1 MTYQFAFNSLTISLA
16 NWLSLEEVTMKRLRL
31 LLLFVVLLAL
41 APTTALAAT
50 VGAAT
55 LADPSSAT
63 TWLNW
68 GLENSTENVG
78 RIWTDKTVSAG
89 DIVLTGAGG
98 EKVIPKEKGSDFL
111 TAFSA
116 ISSTSNLRETATTPL
131 DIVLVLD
138 ASGSMDD
145 PMGRTDSTK
154 RIDALKA
161 AANSFIDEIAA
172 RNAGISK
179 ADQRHSVAVVKFSGD
194 KTDRVGNNTY
204 RDGGHTYNYSQ
215 AIQNLTVVD
224 ANGASNL
231 KDKVNAISPAGATRS
246 DYGLE
251 LAQSQLEGGR
261 AGARKVVVFFTD
273 GKPTKFSDFDSSV
286 ASNAITAAKAIKD
299 SGGTVYTIGIFDGA
313 NPTASVDSGRTSDE
327 NKFMQAVSNNYP
339 DATYT
344 SSWRGYTWS
353 FGTRAEGSDFYK
365 SATNADELKKVFDGI
380 SKEISDAAGYPTDVT
395 DGLEHASGYVTFTDQ
410 LGDYMQVDDFNCIVF
425 ANQVFKAKTKTT
437 SGNTDTYVFS
447 GTAGNVLYP
456 AGDLSSIVIEVR
468 RSGEGDVRT
477 GDHVTIKVPA
487 ALIPLRAFNVNADDN
502 TGSVSLTFPIRVFF
516 GSSLKPQAAALLAN
530 PDAQMAD
537 YMKTHR
543 DKSGNVFFLASAWSG
558 KANGD
563 AAATFT
569 PAEENS
575 YYYIT
580 RDTPIYED
588 EALTKPAEYP
598 LVKGKTYYYE
608 RTFWNISGTSAS
620 QASRIVSFDSSAVEN
635 IDDYIS
641 DTGDGHA
648 QLSQGTPR
656 MTYINELHNDKSSN
670 ATKTA
675 TSFINPKWSGNQ
687 VFVWL
692 GNNGKL
698 SLPEPGSLEVS
709 KTIVVPE
716 GFGAAVYANQDFD
729 FTVSIPEAKD
739 KSATATV
746 TDASGQV
753 QGDKNFSITFDAN
766 GTYTHKLKGGQKLTI
781 TGLSS
786 GWKYEVT
793 EASLSGWTGSSEGAS
808 GTIAAGEKSV
818 AAFTNTYG
826 ATGKLS
832 GGTSL
837 SGEKTIKGRAWTAQD
852 KFCFV
857 LTGIDGAPMPEGS
870 ENDKFA
876 LQLSQSEGTPEGQRV
891 GFSFGDITYTKPGT
905 YVYNIVEARAGDGYD
920 VSILPGMSVSQALY
934 RVTVTVTDEAHDGTL
949 KVESTMLRLKGD
961 TGATLAD
968 GAGVK
973 TDRAAFVNV
982 FDVDEAEWDLRG
994 TKYYEDRTG
1003 SRPLS
1008 SGMFQFELSPVTKG
1022 APMPANT
1029 DATTG
1034 KARANVD
1041 ATGRFAFEQ
1050 VTFDEN
1056 DVNPNGASKTYEY
1069 ELCEI
1074 NSGKAGM
1081 TYDATVWHI
1090 TVTVSLQDGDV
1101 VLDVQNTRE
1110 GQEAKPGETVSFSNS
1125 YEAES
1130 AEVERFIH
1138 GTKTLMGR
1146 DALDGEKFAFSLTQV
1161 SGPEDG
1167 CTGFS
1172 AMAEV
1177 ADAKDNVAED
1187 FDFGTATF
1195 TREGTYVFE
1204 VREVAPAKPAGGMDP
1219 DGHTCT
1225 VTVKV
1230 ADRGGKLVVQSTDYS
1245 DEGDV
1250 ASFINTYR
1258 PADADYAGITVSKTL
1273 VGRTMREGEF
1283 KFTITGED
1291 EQSQALLAQKAA
1303 PSDCAFANDGQ
1314 RASGEKNAMTKLSGL
1329 HFDRSDVGKTF
1340 HFAVAEVVPDPAER
1354 VPGVTYDQKVR
1365 HDVEISVADALN
1377 GTLAVT
1383 TTVDGK
1389 GGSEVA
1395 FVNSYEA
1402 EPGSLDTANLG
1413 LSKVLEGREW
1423 DANVDSFTF
1432 ELVPVTDGAPMPAGA
1447 VDGKATANVD
1457 ATDVSDG
1464 RASFDFGQISY
1475 AATGVYDY
1483 EVREVVPDQ
1492 TLRGVTYSTNVA
1504 CFRVT
1509 VTDSVAQGKLVATAR
1524 LTYGSE
1530 TFVNTYYA
1538 DLDYNALGGLTITKT
1553 LEGTSAPA
1561 GKFGFT
1567 ISTTGDDVLRI
1578 AGTYSSSKIADGG
1591 TVTVAATSGEIVFT
1605 QNDAGKTW
1613 KYEVSEDDP
1622 GKGYTCKCS
1631 KWNVSVSVA
1640 NDVENGRLLVTTT
1653 VSGEGGTRSW
1663 TYASG
1668 GEPAAPGATVAFVN
1682 RYAAMGSTADIV
1694 CTKELA
1700 GRLMKDGEF
1709 SFELVDL
1716 ATDKVVATATNKDGK
1731 VDFGRLSYTA
1741 PGTYTYTAR
1750 EVTDGLK
1757 KEGVT
1762 PVRGSF
1768 TITVTVTD
1776 EAHDGTL
1783 DCKVD
1788 SEGGLAFENSYGTG
1802 DAEIEVSG
1810 TKVLEGRDLREG
1822 EFNFTIKGEDG
1833 APMPERTEVTNAHG
1847 GFSFGKITFTLDNVF
1862 GGVVIQDAD
1871 GEAGQ
1876 SGEVPSD
1883 EKPVADS
1890 ESEAGPRV
1898 EAPSSA
1904 TGEKDA
1910 ELEPA
1915 APETEPV
1922 SDPSDSPAPAE
1933 EPQQDELLAQDEVP
1947 DLGTPVVEEV
1957 SAPDA
1962 EAASTPDATDV
1973 ATVNAAR
1980 WQTVRRNLFH
1990 IASEVVEPL
1999 AGTSRQRT
2007 FHYVVTETG
2016 SATGVTNDRR
2026 STRDIYITVTD
2037 DGHGKLTAEFT
2048 DADGASLTAGQPDL
2062 TFTNVYKPVP
2072 MTSRVT
2078 DQLSVSKV
2086 LTGRSMVAGEFHFE
2100 MLEGSRVVATGTNA
2114 ADGTVT
2120 LSTVTY
2126 DAPGTHSY
2134 EIREVNAGK
2143 TIDGVRYSGTTYHVN
2158 TTVSDTGNG
2167 ALAVTH
2173 ELVEEGPATFTN
2185 AYETTPA
2192 DVTITAHKELL
2203 GATLTDGQFAFQLT
2217 GMGSDLRATNDAQG
2231 NVAFPH
2237 LLLTEPGTYTYELRE
2252 LNDGQEGV
2260 TYDER
2265 VYVVTV
2271 TVTDDGLGH
2280 LSAEVSMDAADGALA
2295 FTNTYTPPVTPE
2307 EPPAPKPPT
2316 KPDPA
2321 PAPKPARPSRPLP
2334 KAGDVTS
2341 DAIVVTLV
2349 AVAVALL
2356 AGTLAMRRRR

>member
-1 MTYQFAFNSLTISLA
+1 
-16 NWLSLEEVTMKRLRL
+16 MKRLRL

-41 APTTALAAT
+41 APTTVLAAT
-50 VGAAT
+50 VGATT
-55 LADPSSAT
+55 LADPSSAS
-63 TWLNW
+63 TWRNW

-98 EKVIPKEKGSDFL
+98 DKIIPKEKDSDFL

-145 PMGRTDSTK
+145 PMGNNDSTK

-194 KTDRVGNNTY
+194 KTGLVGNDTY
-204 RDGGHTYNYSQ
+204 RDGRHTYNYSQ
-215 AIQNLTVVD
+215 AVQNLTVVD
-224 ANGASNL
+224 AAGASNL
-231 KDKVNAISPAGATRS
+231 KAKVNAISPAGATRS
-246 DYGLE
+246 DHGLE
-251 LAQSQLEGGR
+251 LAQSQLEHGR

-273 GKPTKFSDFDSSV
+273 GKPTSYSDFDDGV
-286 ASNAITAAKAIKD
+286 ASSAIATAKAIKD
-299 SGGTVYTIGIFDGA
+299 AGGTVYTIGIFSGA
-313 NPTASVDSGRTSDE
+313 NATADPTNNITSSE
-327 NKFMQAVSNNYP
+327 NKFMQAVSSNYP
-339 DATYT
+339 NATYA
-344 SSWRGYTWS
+344 SSWGGYSWNL
-353 FGTRAEGSDFYK
+353 GTRVDGAAFYK
-365 SATNADELKKVFDGI
+365 TATNADELKAIFNDI
-380 SKEISDAAGYPTDVT
+380 SKEISDASGYPTDVT

-410 LGDYMQVDDFNCIVF
+410 LGDYMKVDDFNHIVF
-425 ANQVFKAKTKTT
+425 ANQVFDAHTKTT
-437 SGNTDTYVFS
+437 SGNVDTYLFEGSVPS
-447 GTAGNVLYP
+447 TIYPNGNLNT
-456 AGDLSSIVIEVR
+456 IIIQVR
-468 RSGEGDVRT
+468 RAAKDDLRT
-477 GDHVTIKVPA
+477 GDNVTVKIPA
-487 ALIPLRAFNVNADDN
+487 ALIPLRAFEVNADNN
-502 TGSVSLTFPIRVFF
+502 TGSVTLTFPIRVFF
-516 GSSLKPQAAALLAN
+516 GSSLKDGVTDLLAN
-530 PDAQMAD
+530 PDAQMTD
-537 YMKTHR
+537 YIAGHTDTDGK
-543 DKSGNVFFLASAWSG
+543 VYFLANAWSG
-558 KANGD
+558 ELDGNTTAS
-563 AAATFT
+563 FT
-569 PAEENS
+569 PARENS

-588 EALTKPAEYP
+588 KALTQPAAYP

-635 IDDYIS
+635 IDGYIS

-648 QLSQGTPR
+648 QFSQGTPR
-656 MTYINELHNDKSSN
+656 MTYINELQDDKDSND
-670 ATKTA
+670 TGTA

-716 GFGAAVYANQDFD
+716 GFDAAVYAGQDFD

-739 KSATATV
+739 KTVTGTV

-753 QGDKNFSITFDAN
+753 QGDANFSIAFDDN

-786 GWKYEVT
+786 GWKYEVA
-793 EASLSGWTGSSEGAS
+793 EASLSGWTASPKGAS
-808 GTIAAGEKSV
+808 ATIAAGEKSV

-837 SGEKTIKGRAWTAQD
+837 SGEKTLTGRDWTAQD

-891 GFSFGDITYTKPGT
+891 GFNFGDITYTKPGT

-949 KVESTMLRLKGD
+949 KVESTMLRLKDD

-994 TKYYEDRTG
+994 TKHYEDRTG

-1008 SGMFQFELSPVTKG
+1008 SGMFEFELTAKTDG
-1022 APMPANT
+1022 APMPAN
-1029 DATTG
+1029 AQGG
-1034 KARANVD
+1034 KAVASVD
-1041 ATGRFAFEQ
+1041 ATGRFAFGQ
-1050 VTFDEN
+1050 VKFDEN
-1056 DVNPNGASKTYEY
+1056 DVNPHGAPKTYEY
-1069 ELCEI
+1069 ELREI
-1074 NSGKAGM
+1074 NSGEAGM

-1090 TVTVSLQDGDV
+1090 SVTVSLDETGTV
-1101 VLDVQNTRE
+1101 VLNVTNRRALAD
-1110 GQEAKPGETVSFSNS
+1110 GALGEAELITFDNS

-1130 AEVERFIH
+1130 AVVNGFIH

-1146 DALDGEKFAFSLTQV
+1146 DSLDGEKFTFSLTQA

-1172 AMAEV
+1172 PEV
-1177 ADAKDNVAED
+1177 EVGDLADSEAKS

-1195 TREGTYVFE
+1195 TRAGTYVFG
-1204 VREVAPAKPAGGMDP
+1204 VREVAPDQPAGGMTY
-1219 DGHTCT
+1219 DGRTYT

-1230 ADRGGKLVVQSTDYS
+1230 ADEGGKLVVQSTTYS
-1245 DEGDV
+1245 DEAARDV
-1250 ASFINTYR
+1250 EAATFINTYR

-1273 VGRTMREGEF
+1273 IGRTMREGEF
-1283 KFTITGED
+1283 NFTITGED
-1291 EQSQALLAQKAA
+1291 EVSEALLAQKAA
-1303 PSDCAFANDGQ
+1303 PSDREFVNDGQ

-1329 HFDRSDVGKTF
+1329 HFDRTDVGKTF
-1340 HFAVAEVVPDPAER
+1340 HFAVAEFVPDDSR
-1354 VPGVTYDQKVR
+1354 GVKYDQTV
-1365 HDVEISVADALN
+1365 HHVEISVADALN

-1402 EPGSLDTANLG
+1402 TPGSLDTANLR

-1464 RASFDFGQISY
+1464 RASFDFEQISY

-1483 EVREVVPDQ
+1483 EVREVAPAQ
-1492 TLRGVTYSTNVA
+1492 PAGGMTYSTNVA
-1504 CFRVT
+1504 RFRVT

-1524 LTYGSE
+1524 LTDGST

-1567 ISTTGDDVLRI
+1567 ISTTGNDVLGI
-1578 AGTYSSSKIADGG
+1578 AGTYSSSEIADGG
-1591 TVTVAATSGEIVFT
+1591 TVTVAATSGEIIFT

-1613 KYEVSEDDP
+1613 KYEVTEAPLDA
-1622 GKGYTCKCS
+1622 GYSCDCS
-1631 KWNVSVSVA
+1631 KWDVSVSVA
-1640 NDVENGRLLVTTT
+1640 NDVEKGRLLVTTD

-1663 TYASG
+1663 TYASD

-1682 RYAAMGSTADIV
+1682 RYAATGSTTDIV
-1694 CTKELA
+1694 GTKELA
-1700 GRLMKDGEF
+1700 GRLMNDGEF

-1716 ATDKVVATATNKDGK
+1716 ATGKVVATATNRDGE
-1731 VDFGRLSYTA
+1731 VNFGSLSYTA
-1741 PGTYTYTAR
+1741 PGTYTYAAR
-1750 EVTDGLK
+1750 EVTDGLEK
-1757 KEGVT
+1757 LGVT
-1762 PVRGSF
+1762 PVSSGF
-1768 TITVTVTD
+1768 TVTVKVTD
-1776 EAHDGTL
+1776 HGDGTL
-1783 DCKVD
+1783 VCNVTYPPK
-1788 SEGGLAFENSYGTG
+1788 GGLAFVNSYGTG

-1810 TKVLEGRDLREG
+1810 TKVLEGRDLRDG
-1822 EFNFTIKGEDG
+1822 EFGFTITGEAG

-1883 EKPVADS
+1883 EEPVADS

-1898 EAPSSA
+1898 EALSSE

-1933 EPQQDELLAQDEVP
+1933 EPQQDELFAQDEVA

-1957 SAPDA
+1957 SVPDA
-1962 EAASTPDATDV
+1962 EAASAPDATDV
-1973 ATVNAAR
+1973 ATVNPAR
-1980 WQTVRRNLFH
+1980 WQTFRRNLFH

-2016 SATGVTNDRR
+2016 SATGVTNDLRN
-2026 STRDIYITVTD
+2026 TRDIYITVTD
-2037 DGHGKLTAEFT
+2037 DGHGKLTAGFT
-2048 DADGASLTAGQPDL
+2048 DADGAPLTTGQPDL
-2062 TFTNVYKPVP
+2062 TFTNVYKPAP
-2072 MTSRVT
+2072 TPSSVT
-2078 DQLSVSKV
+2078 GQVTITKD
-2086 LTGRSMVAGEFHFE
+2086 LTGRGMVGGEFSFE

-2114 ADGTVT
+2114 ADGTVA
-2120 LSTVTY
+2120 LSPITY

-2134 EIREVNAGK
+2134 EIREVNGGK

-2167 ALAVTH
+2167 AFAVKH
-2173 ELVEEGPATFTN
+2173 ELVEEGPASFTN

-2217 GMGSDLRATNDAQG
+2217 GMGSDLRATNDARG

-2237 LLLTEPGTYTYELRE
+2237 LLFTEPGTYTYELRE

-2280 LSAEVSMDAADGALA
+2280 LSAEVSMDAADGALT
-2295 FTNTYTPPVTPE
+2295 FTNTYTPPTVPE
-2307 EPPAPKPPT
+2307 EPKEPEGPKAPEQPRVPSKPASPKPT
-2316 KPDPA
+2316 RA
-2321 PAPKPARPSRPLP
+2321 IP
-2334 KAGDVTS
+2334 KAGDVLFDSAAAATL
-2341 DAIVVTLV
+2341 ALGAVV
-2349 AVAVALL
+2349 LL
-2356 AGTLAMRRRR
+2356 AGVLVIRRRR

>member
-1 MTYQFAFNSLTISLA
+1 MTYQFAFNSLTISLV

-50 VGAAT
+50 VGATT

-68 GLENSTENVG
+68 GLENSTQNVG
-78 RIWTDKTVSAG
+78 RIWTDKTVSAE

-98 EKVIPKEKGSDFL
+98 DKIISKNKDSDFL

-116 ISSTSNLRETATTPL
+116 ISSTSNLRETATEPL

-215 AIQNLTVVD
+215 AMQNLTVVD

-231 KDKVNAISPAGATRS
+231 KAEVNAISPAGATRS

-327 NKFMQAVSNNYP
+327 NKFMQAASNNYP

-468 RSGEGDVRT
+468 RSGEGDVRA
-477 GDHVTIKVPA
+477 GDHVTVKIPA

-558 KANGD
+558 KAKGD

-588 EALTKPAEYP
+588 KALTQPAAYP

-620 QASRIVSFDSSAVEN
+620 QGSRIVSFDSSAVEN
-635 IDDYIS
+635 IDGYIS

-656 MTYINELHNDKSSN
+656 MTYINELHDDKDSND
-670 ATKTA
+670 TGTA
-675 TSFINPKWSGNQ
+675 KSFINPKWSGNQ

-716 GFGAAVYANQDFD
+716 GFDAAVYASQDFD

-739 KSATATV
+739 KTVTGTV
-746 TDASGQV
+746 TDASGRV
-753 QGDKNFSITFDAN
+753 TGDANFSIAFDAN

-781 TGLSS
+781 TGLSA

-793 EASLSGWTGSSEGAS
+793 EARRSGWTVSSEGAS
-808 GTIAAGEKSV
+808 GSIAAGKKSV

-826 ATGKLS
+826 ATGTLS

-837 SGEKTIKGRAWTAQD
+837 NGKKTLSGRAWTAQD

-857 LTGIDGAPMPEGS
+857 LTGIDGAPMPEGVS
-870 ENDKFA
+870 DGKA
-876 LQLSQSEGTPEGQRV
+876 ILQMTQSEGTPDNAAV
-891 GFSFGDITYTKPGT
+891 PFHFGNITYTKPGT

-949 KVESTMLRLKGD
+949 VVTSTMLRLKD
-961 TGATLAD
+961 DSGATLAD

-973 TDRAAFVNV
+973 ADCASFTNV

-994 TKYYEDRTG
+994 TKHYEDKTG
-1003 SRPLS
+1003 SRPLF
-1008 SGMFQFELSPVTKG
+1008 SGMFQFELAAVTDG
-1022 APMPANT
+1022 APMPAGAV
-1029 DATTG
+1029 DG
-1034 KARANVD
+1034 KATANVD
-1041 ATGRFAFEQ
+1041 ATGRFAFGQ
-1050 VTFDEN
+1050 VTFGKSH
-1056 DVNPNGASKTYEY
+1056 VNPDGTRKAYKY
-1069 ELCEI
+1069 ELREV
-1074 NSGKAGM
+1074 NGGTAGV

-1125 YEAES
+1125 YKAES
-1130 AEVERFIH
+1130 AVVNDFIH
-1138 GTKTLMGR
+1138 GTKTLKGR
-1146 DALDGEKFAFSLTQV
+1146 DSLDGEKFTFSLTQT
-1161 SGPEDG
+1161 SGPEGG
-1167 CTGFS
+1167 CAGFS
-1172 AMAEV
+1172 PEV
-1177 ADAKDNVAED
+1177 EVGDLEDSEAKSFN
-1187 FDFGTATF
+1187 FGTATF
-1195 TREGTYVFE
+1195 TKAGTYVFE
-1204 VREVAPAKPAGGMDP
+1204 VREVAPDQPAGGMTY
-1219 DGHTCT
+1219 DGHVYT
-1225 VTVKV
+1225 VTVKI
-1230 ADRGGKLVVQSTDYS
+1230 ADQDGQLYVQSTTYS
-1245 DEGDV
+1245 DEAARDV
-1250 ASFINTYR
+1250 KAATFINTYR

-1283 KFTITGED
+1283 SFTITGED
-1291 EQSQALLAQKAA
+1291 EVSEALLAA
-1303 PSDCAFANDGQ
+1303 SDREFSNDGQ
-1314 RASGEKNAMTKLSGL
+1314 RASGEKNAMTKLNGIV
-1329 HFDRSDVGKTF
+1329 FNRTNVGTYRFK
-1340 HFAVAEVVPDPAER
+1340 VAEVEPTVDAKL
-1354 VPGVTYDQKVR
+1354 PGVNYDPKVY
-1365 HDVEISVADALN
+1365 HVEISVADALN
-1377 GTLAVT
+1377 GKLAVT
-1383 TTVDGK
+1383 TTVDGAP
-1389 GGSEVA
+1389 GNEVA
-1395 FVNSYEA
+1395 FQNTYQATPDSFA
-1402 EPGSLDTANLG
+1402 TANFG
-1413 LSKVLEGREW
+1413 LAKVLEGRDW
-1423 DANVDSFTF
+1423 ASTDAFTF
-1432 ELVPVTDGAPMPAGA
+1432 ELVGLSGAPMPANSQ
-1447 VDGKATANVD
+1447 VTVKAAD
-1457 ATDVSDG
+1457 ASSSRVP
-1464 RASFDFGQISY
+1464 FDFGEIIY
-1475 AATGVYDY
+1475 TAAGTYDY
-1483 EVREVVPDQ
+1483 EVREVNVGQ
-1492 TLRGVTYSTNVA
+1492 TLPGVTYSTNVA
-1504 CFRVT
+1504 RFRVT
-1509 VTDSVAQGKLVATAR
+1509 VTDSVTQGKLVATAR
-1524 LTYGSE
+1524 LTDGS
-1530 TFVNTYYA
+1530 TAFVNRYSA
-1538 DLDYNALGGLTITKT
+1538 ELDYNAMGGLSVTKT
-1553 LEGTSAPA
+1553 LKGTSAPA

-1567 ISTTGDDVLRI
+1567 ISTTGDDVLGI
-1578 AGTYSSSKIADGG
+1578 AGTYSSSEIGDGG
-1591 TVTVAATSGEIVFT
+1591 TVTVAATSGEIIFT

-1622 GKGYTCKCS
+1622 GKGFTCKCS

-1682 RYAAMGSTADIV
+1682 RYAATGTTAEIV
-1694 CTKELA
+1694 GTKTLN
-1700 GRLMKDGEF
+1700 GRLMSAREF
-1709 SFELVDL
+1709 EFQLVDE
-1716 ATDKVVATATNKDGK
+1716 AGNVVATACNDE
-1731 VDFGRLSYTA
+1731 FGSVNFGCLSYTT
-1741 PGTYTYTAR
+1741 PGTYTYTAC

-1757 KEGVT
+1757 KLGVT
-1762 PVRGSF
+1762 PVSSRF
-1768 TITVTVTD
+1768 TITVKVTD

-1783 DCKVD
+1783 KCDVGYP
-1788 SEGGLAFENSYGTG
+1788 EGGLAFENSYGTG
-1802 DAEIEVSG
+1802 NAEIEVSG
-1810 TKVLEGRDLREG
+1810 TKVLEGRGLRDG
-1822 EFNFTIKGEDG
+1822 EFGFTITAKTDG
-1833 APMPERTEVTNAHG
+1833 APMPERTEVTNANG

-1883 EKPVADS
+1883 EEPAANS
-1890 ESEAGPRV
+1890 EVGPRV
-1898 EAPSSA
+1898 EAPSSE

-1910 ELEPA
+1910 ELELA

-1933 EPQQDELLAQDEVP
+1933 EPQQDELLAQDEVA

-2007 FHYVVTETG
+2007 FHYVVTEETR
-2016 SATGVTNDRR
+2016 SPAGVTNDLR

-2048 DADGASLTAGQPDL
+2048 DANGASLTAGQPDL
-2062 TFTNVYKPVP
+2062 TFTNVYKPAP
-2072 MTSRVT
+2072 TPSRVT
-2078 DQLSVSKV
+2078 DQVSVSKV
-2086 LTGRSMVAGEFHFE
+2086 LTGRSMVAGEFCFE
-2100 MLEGSRVVATGTNA
+2100 MLEDGKVVATGTNA
-2114 ADGTVT
+2114 ADGTVA
-2120 LSTVTY
+2120 LSPITY
-2126 DAPGTHSY
+2126 DVPGTHSY

-2158 TTVSDTGNG
+2158 TTVSDTGDG
-2167 ALAVTH
+2167 ALAVRH
-2173 ELVEEGPATFTN
+2173 ELVEEGSATFTN

-2280 LSAEVSMDAADGALA
+2280 LSAEVSMDAADGALT

-2349 AVAVALL
+2349 AVAVALM

>member
-1 MTYQFAFNSLTISLA
+1 
-16 NWLSLEEVTMKRLRL
+16 MKRLRL

-50 VGAAT
+50 VGATT
-55 LADPSSAT
+55 LADPSSAS
-63 TWLNW
+63 TWRNW
-68 GLENSTENVG
+68 GLENSTQNVG
-78 RIWTDKTVSAG
+78 RIWTDKTVSAE

-116 ISSTSNLRETATTPL
+116 ISSTSNLRETATEPL

-172 RNAGISK
+172 RNAGISE

-194 KTDRVGNNTY
+194 KTARVGNDTY
-204 RDGGHTYNYSQ
+204 RDGGYTYNYSQ
-215 AIQNLTVVD
+215 VIQGLTVVD
-224 ANGASNL
+224 TNGASNL
-231 KDKVNAISPAGATRS
+231 KAKVNAISPAGATRS

-273 GKPTKFSDFDSSV
+273 GKPTKLSDFDSSV

-327 NKFMQAVSNNYP
+327 NKFMQAASNNYP

-344 SSWRGYTWS
+344 SSWRDYTWS

-502 TGSVSLTFPIRVFF
+502 TGSVSLTFPIRIFF

-530 PDAQMAD
+530 PDAQMDD

-543 DKSGNVFFLASAWSG
+543 DKSGNVFFLANAWSG

-620 QASRIVSFDSSAVEN
+620 QASRIVSFDSSVVES
-635 IDDYIS
+635 IDGYIS

-648 QLSQGTPR
+648 QFSQGTPR

-716 GFGAAVYANQDFD
+716 GFDAAVYANQDFD
-729 FTVSIPEAKD
+729 FTVSIPEAKG
-739 KSATATV
+739 KTVTGTV
-746 TDASGQV
+746 TDASGRV
-753 QGDKNFSITFDAN
+753 TGDANFSIAFDAN

-781 TGLSS
+781 TGLSA

-793 EASLSGWTGSSEGAS
+793 EARRSGWTVSSEGAS
-808 GTIAAGEKSV
+808 GSIAAGKKSV

-826 ATGKLS
+826 ATGTLS

-837 SGEKTIKGRAWTAQD
+837 NGEKTLSGRAWTAQD

-857 LTGIDGAPMPEGS
+857 LTGIDGAPMPEGVS
-870 ENDKFA
+870 DGKA
-876 LQLSQSEGTPEGQRV
+876 ILQMTQSEGTPDNAAV
-891 GFSFGDITYTKPGT
+891 PFHFGNITYTKPGT

-934 RVTVTVTDEAHDGTL
+934 RVTVTVKDENHGGTL
-949 KVESTMLRLKGD
+949 KVESTMLRLKD
-961 TGATLAD
+961 DAGATLAD

-973 TDRAAFVNV
+973 TDRAAFTNV
-982 FDVDEAEWDLRG
+982 FDVKEAEWDLRG
-994 TKYYEDRTG
+994 TKNYEDKTG
-1003 SRPLS
+1003 SHPLS
-1008 SGMFQFELSPVTKG
+1008 SGMFQFELTAKTEG

-1029 DATTG
+1029 VGG
-1034 KARANVD
+1034 KATANVD

-1056 DVNPNGASKTYEY
+1056 DVNADKTPKSYEY
-1069 ELCEI
+1069 ELREV
-1074 NSGKAGM
+1074 NSGVNGM
-1081 TYDATVWHI
+1081 TYDGTVWHI
-1090 TVTVSLQDGDV
+1090 TVTASLNEAGEV
-1101 VLDVQNTRE
+1101 VFSVQNTRE
-1110 GQEAKPGETVSFSNS
+1110 GQTAVPGETISFSNT
-1125 YEAES
+1125 YEATPATVQS
-1130 AEVERFIH
+1130 FIC
-1138 GTKTLMGR
+1138 GTKTLKSR
-1146 DALDGEKFAFSLTQV
+1146 DSLDGEKFAFSLTQT
-1161 SGPEDG
+1161 SGPEGG
-1167 CTGFS
+1167 CAGFS
-1172 AMAEV
+1172 PEV
-1177 ADAKDNVAED
+1177 EVGDLADSEAKSFN
-1187 FDFGTATF
+1187 FGTATF
-1195 TREGTYVFE
+1195 TKAGTYVFE
-1204 VREVAPAKPAGGMDP
+1204 VREVAPDQPAGGMTY
-1219 DGHTCT
+1219 DGHVYA
-1225 VTVKV
+1225 VTVKI
-1230 ADRGGKLVVQSTDYS
+1230 ADQGGQLYVQSTTYS
-1245 DEGDV
+1245 DEAARDV
-1250 ASFINTYR
+1250 NAATFINTYR

-1273 VGRTMREGEF
+1273 IGRTMREGEF
-1283 KFTITGED
+1283 NFTIKGED
-1291 EQSQALLAQKAA
+1291 EQSQALLAS
-1303 PSDCAFANDGQ
+1303 SDRAFANDGQ

-1329 HFDRSDVGKTF
+1329 HFDRSDVGTYRFK
-1340 HFAVAEVVPDPAER
+1340 VAEVVPTVDAKL
-1354 VPGVTYDQKVR
+1354 PGVTYDA
-1365 HDVEISVADALN
+1365 VEHEVIITVEDALD
-1377 GTLAVT
+1377 GTLRVT
-1383 TTVDGK
+1383 TTVDDAPGN
-1389 GGSEVA
+1389 EVA
-1395 FVNSYEA
+1395 FQNTYQA
-1402 EPGSLDTANLG
+1402 TPGSFDTANFG
-1413 LSKVLEGREW
+1413 LAKVLEGRDW
-1423 DANVDSFTF
+1423 ASTDAFTF
-1432 ELVPVTDGAPMPAGA
+1432 KLVGLSGAPMPANSQ
-1447 VDGKATANVD
+1447 VIVKAAD
-1457 ATDVSDG
+1457 ASSG
-1464 RASFDFGQISY
+1464 RTPFDFGQISY
-1475 AATGVYDY
+1475 AAAGTYEY
-1483 EVREVVPDQ
+1483 EVCEVNAGQ
-1492 TLRGVTYSTNVA
+1492 TVNGVDYTTNVA
-1504 CFRVT
+1504 RFRVT

-1524 LTYGSE
+1524 LVSGSSA
-1530 TFVNTYYA
+1530 FVNRYSA
-1538 DLDYNALGGLTITKT
+1538 ELDYNAMGGLSVTKT

-1567 ISTTGDDVLRI
+1567 ISTTGDDVLGI
-1578 AGTYSSSKIADGG
+1578 AGTYSSSEIADGG
-1591 TVTVAATSGEIVFT
+1591 TVTVAATSGEIIFT

-1613 KYEVSEDDP
+1613 NYTVTEKDPDP
-1622 GKGYTCKCS
+1622 GYSCDCS
-1631 KWNVSVSVA
+1631 TWNVSVSVA

-1668 GEPAAPGATVAFVN
+1668 GEAVADAARVEFVN
-1682 RYAAMGSTADIV
+1682 RYAATGTTAEIV
-1694 CTKELA
+1694 GTKTLN
-1700 GRLMKDGEF
+1700 GRLMSAREF
-1709 SFELVDL
+1709 EFQLVDE
-1716 ATDKVVATATNKDGK
+1716 AGDVVATARNDESGS
-1731 VDFGRLSYTA
+1731 VNFGRLSYTA
-1741 PGTYTYTAR
+1741 PGKYTYTAR

-1757 KEGVT
+1757 VEGVT
-1762 PVRGSF
+1762 PMRGSF
-1768 TITVTVTD
+1768 TITVNVTD
-1776 EAHDGTL
+1776 HGDGTL
-1783 DCKVD
+1783 DCDVIYPPK
-1788 SEGGLAFENSYGTG
+1788 GGLAFENSYGTG

-1810 TKVLEGRDLREG
+1810 TKVLEGRDLRDG
-1822 EFNFTIKGEDG
+1822 EFGFTITAKTDG
-1833 APMPERTEVTNAHG
+1833 APMPERTEVTNANG

-1883 EKPVADS
+1883 EKPMADS

-1898 EAPSSA
+1898 EAPSCA

-1933 EPQQDELLAQDEVP
+1933 EPQQDELLAQDEIA

-2016 SATGVTNDRR
+2016 SATGVTNDLRN
-2026 STRDIYITVTD
+2026 TRDIYITVTD
-2037 DGHGKLTAEFT
+2037 DGRGKLTAEFT

-2062 TFTNVYKPVP
+2062 TFTNVYKPAP

-2100 MLEGSRVVATGTNA
+2100 MLEDGKVVATGTNA

-2120 LSTVTY
+2120 LSPITY
-2126 DAPGTHSY
+2126 DVPGTHSY

-2158 TTVSDTGNG
+2158 TTVSDTGDG
-2167 ALAVTH
+2167 ALAVKH

-2265 VYVVTV
+2265 VFALTV
-2271 TVTDDGLGH
+2271 TVVDDGFGH
-2280 LSAEVSMDAADGALA
+2280 LSATVTTDAPEGPLA
-2295 FTNTYTPPVTPE
+2295 FENTYTPPTVPE
-2307 EPPAPKPPT
+2307 EPAKPTTPSTPT
-2316 KPDPA
+2316 KFVPKTGDPVESA
-2321 PAPKPARPSRPLP
+2321 P
-2334 KAGDVTS
+2334 
-2341 DAIVVTLV
+2341 IVVGAALGV
-2349 AVAVALL
+2349 AVLGIALVVSKR
-2356 AGTLAMRRRR
+2356 GNRG

>member
-1 MTYQFAFNSLTISLA
+1 MCFS
-16 NWLSLEEVTMKRLRL
+16 
-31 LLLFVVLLAL
+31 
-41 APTTALAAT
+41 
-50 VGAAT
+50 
-55 LADPSSAT
+55 
-63 TWLNW
+63 
-68 GLENSTENVG
+68 
-78 RIWTDKTVSAG
+78 
-89 DIVLTGAGG
+89 
-98 EKVIPKEKGSDFL
+98 KVIPKEKGSDFL

-116 ISSTSNLRETATTPL
+116 ISSTSNLRETATEPL

-172 RNAGISK
+172 RNAGISE

-194 KTDRVGNNTY
+194 KTARVGNDTY
-204 RDGGHTYNYSQ
+204 RNGRYIYNYSQ
-215 AIQNLTVVD
+215 VMQGLTVVD
-224 ANGASNL
+224 TNGASNL
-231 KDKVNAISPAGATRS
+231 KAKVNAISPAGATRS

-261 AGARKVVVFFTD
+261 VGARKVVVFFTD
-273 GKPTKFSDFDSSV
+273 GKPTKLSDFDSSV

-344 SSWRGYTWS
+344 SSWRDYTWS

-588 EALTKPAEYP
+588 EALTQPAAYP

-620 QASRIVSFDSSAVEN
+620 QGSHIVSFDSSAVES
-635 IDDYIS
+635 IDGYIS

-716 GFGAAVYANQDFD
+716 GFDAAVYANQDFD

-739 KSATATV
+739 KTVTGTV
-746 TDASGQV
+746 TDASGRV
-753 QGDKNFSITFDAN
+753 TGDANFSIAFDAN

-781 TGLSS
+781 TGLSA

-793 EASLSGWTGSSEGAS
+793 EARCSGWTVSSEGAS
-808 GTIAAGEKSV
+808 GSIAAGKKSV

-826 ATGKLS
+826 ATGTLS

-837 SGEKTIKGRAWTAQD
+837 NGEKTLSGRAWTAQD

-857 LTGIDGAPMPEGS
+857 LTGIDGAPMPEGVS
-870 ENDKFA
+870 DGKA
-876 LQLSQSEGTPEGQRV
+876 ILQMTQSEGTPDNAAV
-891 GFSFGDITYTKPGT
+891 PFHFGNITYTKPGT

-934 RVTVTVTDEAHDGTL
+934 RVTVTVTDEAHDGTHGGTL
-949 KVESTMLRLKGD
+949 KVESTMLRLKDD

-973 TDRAAFVNV
+973 TDRAAFTNV
-982 FDVDEAEWDLRG
+982 FDVKEAEWDLRG
-994 TKYYEDRTG
+994 TKNYEDRTG

-1008 SGMFQFELSPVTKG
+1008 SGMFEFELTAKTDG
-1022 APMPANT
+1022 APMPAN
-1029 DATTG
+1029 AQGG
-1034 KARANVD
+1034 KAVASVD
-1041 ATGRFAFEQ
+1041 ATGRFAFGQ
-1050 VTFDEN
+1050 VKFDEN
-1056 DVNPNGASKTYEY
+1056 DVNPHGAPKTYEY
-1069 ELCEI
+1069 ELREI
-1074 NSGKAGM
+1074 NSGEAGM

-1090 TVTVSLQDGDV
+1090 SVTVSLDETGTV
-1101 VLDVQNTRE
+1101 VLNVTNRRALAD
-1110 GQEAKPGETVSFSNS
+1110 GALGEAELITFDNS

-1130 AEVERFIH
+1130 AVVKGFIH
-1138 GTKTLMGR
+1138 GTKTLKGR
-1146 DALDGEKFAFSLTQV
+1146 DSLDGEKFTFSLTQA
-1161 SGPEDG
+1161 SGPEGG

-1172 AMAEV
+1172 PEV
-1177 ADAKDNVAED
+1177 EVGDLADSEAKS

-1195 TREGTYVFE
+1195 TKAGTYVFE
-1204 VREVAPAKPAGGMDP
+1204 VREVAPAKPAGGMYY
-1219 DGHTCT
+1219 DGRTYT

-1230 ADRGGKLVVQSTDYS
+1230 ADQGGKLVVQSTTYF
-1245 DEGDV
+1245 DEAARDV
-1250 ASFINTYR
+1250 EAATFINSYR

-1273 VGRTMREGEF
+1273 IGRTMSEGEF

-1291 EQSQALLAQKAA
+1291 EVSEALLAQKAA
-1303 PSDCAFANDGQ
+1303 PSDREFVNDGQ
-1314 RASGEKNAMTKLSGL
+1314 RASGEKDAMTKLSGL
-1329 HFDRSDVGKTF
+1329 HFDRSDVGTYRFK
-1340 HFAVAEVVPDPAER
+1340 VAEVIPTNSDKL
-1354 VPGVTYDQKVR
+1354 PGVTYDAAEHEVVITVK
-1365 HDVEISVADALN
+1365 DALN

-1383 TTVDGK
+1383 TTIDGDP
-1389 GGSEVA
+1389 GNEVA
-1395 FVNSYEA
+1395 FQNTYQA
-1402 EPGSLDTANLG
+1402 APGSFATANFG
-1413 LSKVLEGREW
+1413 LTKVLEGRDW
-1423 DANVDSFTF
+1423 ADGDAFTF
-1432 ELVPVTDGAPMPAGA
+1432 ELVGLSGAPMPTQTQVIVGA
-1447 VDGKATANVD
+1447 KD
-1457 ATDVSDG
+1457 AVSG
-1464 RASFDFGQISY
+1464 RASFDFGEITY
-1475 AATGVYDY
+1475 TTVGTYDY
-1483 EVREVVPDQ
+1483 EVHEVAPDQ
-1492 TLRGVTYSTNVA
+1492 PAGGMTYSTNVA

-1509 VTDSVAQGKLVATAR
+1509 VIDSVEQGELVATAR
-1524 LTYGSE
+1524 LTNGSA
-1530 TFVNTYYA
+1530 TFVNTYRSE
-1538 DLDYNALGGLTITKT
+1538 LNYNAMGGLSVTKT

-1561 GKFGFT
+1561 DKFGFT
-1567 ISTTGDDVLRI
+1567 ISTEGEDVLGI
-1578 AGTYSSSKIADGG
+1578 AGTYSSSEIADGG

-1613 KYEVSEDDP
+1613 NYTVTEKDPDP
-1622 GKGYTCKCS
+1622 GYSCDCS
-1631 KWNVSVSVA
+1631 TWNVSVSVA
-1640 NDVENGRLLVTTT
+1640 NDVKKGRLLVTTT
-1653 VSGEGGTRSW
+1653 VSGKGGTRSW
-1663 TYASG
+1663 TYASDD
-1668 GEPAAPGATVAFVN
+1668 EPAAPGATVAFVN
-1682 RYAAMGSTADIV
+1682 RYAATGFTADIV
-1694 CTKELA
+1694 GTKTLN
-1700 GRLMKDGEF
+1700 GRLMSNCEF
-1709 SFELVDL
+1709 EFQLVDE
-1716 ATDKVVATATNKDGK
+1716 AGDVVATAYNDESGS
-1731 VDFGRLSYTA
+1731 VNFGRLSYTA

-1757 KEGVT
+1757 KLGVT
-1762 PVRGSF
+1762 PVSSRF
-1768 TITVTVTD
+1768 TIKVRVID
-1776 EAHDGTL
+1776 HGDGTL
-1783 DCKVD
+1783 ICDVD
-1788 SEGGLAFENSYGTG
+1788 YPKGGLAFVNSYGTG

-1810 TKVLEGRDLREG
+1810 TKVLEGRNLRDG
-1822 EFNFTIKGEDG
+1822 EFGFTIKGEPG
-1833 APMPERTEVTNAHG
+1833 APMPERTEVTNANG
-1847 GFSFGKITFTLDNVF
+1847 GFSFGKIKFTLDNVF

-1883 EKPVADS
+1883 EEPMADS

-1898 EAPSSA
+1898 EAPSSE
-1904 TGEKDA
+1904 TGEKGA

-1933 EPQQDELLAQDEVP
+1933 EPQQDELLAQDEVA

-2007 FHYVVTETG
+2007 FHYVVTETETR
-2016 SATGVTNDRR
+2016 SDTGVTNDRR

-2048 DADGASLTAGQPDL
+2048 DANGASLTAGQPDL
-2062 TFTNVYKPVP
+2062 TFTNVYKPAP
-2072 MTSRVT
+2072 TPSRVT
-2078 DQLSVSKV
+2078 DQVSVSKV
-2086 LTGRSMVAGEFHFE
+2086 LTGRSMVAGEFCFE
-2100 MLEGSRVVATGTNA
+2100 MLEDGKVVATGTNA

-2120 LSTVTY
+2120 LSPITY
-2126 DAPGTHSY
+2126 DVPGTHSY

-2167 ALAVTH
+2167 KLAVTH

-2265 VYVVTV
+2265 VFALTV
-2271 TVTDDGLGH
+2271 TVVDDGLGH

-2341 DAIVVTLV
+2341 DAIVVTI
-2349 AVAVALL
+2349 VAVALL

>member
-1 MTYQFAFNSLTISLA
+1 MTYQFAFNSLTISLV

-31 LLLFVVLLAL
+31 MLLFVVLLAL

-50 VGAAT
+50 VGAT
-55 LADPSSAT
+55 RLADPSSAS
-63 TWLNW
+63 TWRNW
-68 GLENSTENVG
+68 GLENSTQNVG
-78 RIWTDKTVSAG
+78 RIWTDKTVSAE

-98 EKVIPKEKGSDFL
+98 DKIISKNKDSDFL

-116 ISSTSNLRETATTPL
+116 ISSTSNLRETATEPL

-194 KTDRVGNNTY
+194 KTARVGNDTY
-204 RDGGHTYNYSQ
+204 RNGRYTYNYSQ
-215 AIQNLTVVD
+215 VMQGLTVVD
-224 ANGASNL
+224 TNGASNL
-231 KDKVNAISPAGATRS
+231 KAKVNAISPAGATRS

-273 GKPTKFSDFDSSV
+273 GKPTKLSDFDSSV

-344 SSWRGYTWS
+344 SSWRDYTWS

-477 GDHVTIKVPA
+477 GDHVTIKIPA
-487 ALIPLRAFNVNADDN
+487 ALIPLRDFNVNADDN

-537 YMKTHR
+537 YMKTHS
-543 DKSGNVFFLASAWSG
+543 DKSGNVFFLANTWSG

-588 EALTKPAEYP
+588 KALTQPAAYP

-620 QASRIVSFDSSAVEN
+620 QDSHIVSFDSSAVEN
-635 IDDYIS
+635 IDGYIS

-648 QLSQGTPR
+648 QFSQGTPR

-675 TSFINPKWSGNQ
+675 KSFINPKWSGNQ

-698 SLPEPGSLEVS
+698 SLPVPGSLEVS

-716 GFGAAVYANQDFD
+716 GFNAAVYAGQDFD
-729 FTVSIPEAKD
+729 FTVSIPEAKG
-739 KSATATV
+739 KTVTGTV
-746 TDASGQV
+746 TDAAGQV
-753 QGDKNFSITFDAN
+753 QGDANFSIAFDDN

-793 EASLSGWTGSSEGAS
+793 EASLSGWTASPEGAS

-818 AAFTNTYG
+818 AAFSNTYG
-826 ATGKLS
+826 ATGTLS
-832 GGTSL
+832 GSTSL
-837 SGEKTIKGRAWTAQD
+837 SGEKTLTGRDWTAQD

-857 LTGIDGAPMPEGS
+857 LTGIDGAPMPKNSVDG
-870 ENDKFA
+870 KFV
-876 LQLSQSEGTPEGQRV
+876 LELTRPEGTPGSAAV
-891 GFSFGDITYTKPGT
+891 GFNFDDITYTKPGT

-949 KVESTMLRLKGD
+949 KVESTMLRLKDD

-968 GAGVK
+968 GAGVE
-973 TDRAAFVNV
+973 TNRAAFTNV
-982 FDVDEAEWDLRG
+982 FDVKEAEWDLRG
-994 TKYYEDRTG
+994 TKHYEDRTG

-1008 SGMFQFELSPVTKG
+1008 SGMFEFELTAKTDG
-1022 APMPANT
+1022 APMPAN
-1029 DATTG
+1029 AQGG
-1034 KARANVD
+1034 KAVASVD
-1041 ATGRFAFEQ
+1041 ATGRFAFGQ
-1050 VTFDEN
+1050 VKFDEN
-1056 DVNPNGASKTYEY
+1056 DVNPHGAPKTYEY
-1069 ELCEI
+1069 ELREI
-1074 NSGKAGM
+1074 NSGEAGM

-1090 TVTVSLQDGDV
+1090 SVTVSLDETGTV
-1101 VLDVQNTRE
+1101 VLNVTNRRALAD
-1110 GQEAKPGETVSFSNS
+1110 GALGEAELITFDNS

-1130 AEVERFIH
+1130 AVVKGFIH
-1138 GTKTLMGR
+1138 GTKTLKGR
-1146 DALDGEKFAFSLTQV
+1146 DSLDGEKFTFSLTQA
-1161 SGPEDG
+1161 SGPEGG

-1172 AMAEV
+1172 PEV
-1177 ADAKDNVAED
+1177 EVGDLADSEAKS

-1195 TREGTYVFE
+1195 TKAGTYVFE
-1204 VREVAPAKPAGGMDP
+1204 VREVAPAKPAGGMYY
-1219 DGHTCT
+1219 DGRTYT

-1230 ADRGGKLVVQSTDYS
+1230 ADQGGKLVVQSTTYF
-1245 DEGDV
+1245 DEAARDV
-1250 ASFINTYR
+1250 EAATFINSYR

-1273 VGRTMREGEF
+1273 IGRTMSEGEF

-1291 EQSQALLAQKAA
+1291 EVSEALLAQKAA
-1303 PSDCAFANDGQ
+1303 PSDREFVNDGQ
-1314 RASGEKNAMTKLSGL
+1314 RASGEKDAMTKLSGL
-1329 HFDRSDVGKTF
+1329 HFDRSDVGTYRFK
-1340 HFAVAEVVPDPAER
+1340 VAEVIPTNSDKL
-1354 VPGVTYDQKVR
+1354 PGVTYDAAEHEVVITVK
-1365 HDVEISVADALN
+1365 DALN

-1383 TTVDGK
+1383 TTIDGDP
-1389 GGSEVA
+1389 GNEVA
-1395 FVNSYEA
+1395 FQNTYQA
-1402 EPGSLDTANLG
+1402 APGSFATANFG
-1413 LSKVLEGREW
+1413 LTKVLEGRDW
-1423 DANVDSFTF
+1423 ADGDAFTF
-1432 ELVPVTDGAPMPAGA
+1432 ELVGLSGAPMPTQTQVIVGA
-1447 VDGKATANVD
+1447 KD
-1457 ATDVSDG
+1457 AVSG
-1464 RASFDFGQISY
+1464 RASFDFGEITY
-1475 AATGVYDY
+1475 TTVGTYDY
-1483 EVREVVPDQ
+1483 EVHEVAPDQ
-1492 TLRGVTYSTNVA
+1492 PAGGMTYSTNVA

-1509 VTDSVAQGKLVATAR
+1509 VIDSVEQGELVATAR
-1524 LTYGSE
+1524 LTNGSA
-1530 TFVNTYYA
+1530 TFVNTYRSE
-1538 DLDYNALGGLTITKT
+1538 LNYNAMGGLSVTKT

-1561 GKFGFT
+1561 DKFGFT
-1567 ISTTGDDVLRI
+1567 ISTEGEDVLGI
-1578 AGTYSSSKIADGG
+1578 AGTYSSSEIADGG

-1613 KYEVSEDDP
+1613 NYTVTEKDPDP
-1622 GKGYTCKCS
+1622 GYSCDCS
-1631 KWNVSVSVA
+1631 TWNVSVSVA

-1653 VSGEGGTRSW
+1653 VSGDKGARTW
-1663 TYASG
+1663 TYASD
-1668 GEPAAPGATVAFVN
+1668 GEAVADAARVEFVN
-1682 RYAAMGSTADIV
+1682 RYAATGTTAEIV
-1694 CTKELA
+1694 GTKTLN
-1700 GRLMKDGEF
+1700 GRLMSAGEF
-1709 SFELVDL
+1709 KFELVDE
-1716 ATDKVVATATNKDGK
+1716 AGDVVATVRNDE
-1731 VDFGRLSYTA
+1731 FGSVNFGCLSYTA
-1741 PGTYTYTAR
+1741 PGKYTYMAR

-1757 KEGVT
+1757 AEGVT

-1768 TITVTVTD
+1768 TITVKVTD
-1776 EAHDGTL
+1776 NGDGTL
-1783 DCKVD
+1783 GCDVYYPK
-1788 SEGGLAFENSYGTG
+1788 GGLAFENSYGTG

-1810 TKVLEGRDLREG
+1810 TKVLEGRDLRDG
-1822 EFNFTIKGEDG
+1822 EFGFTITAKTDG
-1833 APMPERTEVTNAHG
+1833 APMPERTEVTNANG

-1883 EKPVADS
+1883 EEPVADS

-1898 EAPSSA
+1898 EAPSSE

-1910 ELEPA
+1910 ELELA

-1933 EPQQDELLAQDEVP
+1933 EPQQDELLAQDEVA

-2007 FHYVVTETG
+2007 FHYVVTEETH
-2016 SATGVTNDRR
+2016 SPAGVTNDLH

-2037 DGHGKLTAEFT
+2037 DGHGKLTAAFT
-2048 DADGASLTAGQPDL
+2048 KADGSPLDPAGQPDL
-2062 TFTNVYKPVP
+2062 TFTNVYKPAP
-2072 MTSRVT
+2072 TPSSVT
-2078 DQLSVSKV
+2078 DQVTITKA
-2086 LTGRSMVAGEFHFE
+2086 LTGRSMIAGEFRFE
-2100 MLEGSRVVATGTNA
+2100 MLEDGKKVATGANA

-2120 LSTVTY
+2120 LSAVTY

-2134 EIREVNAGK
+2134 EIREVNGGK

-2158 TTVSDTGNG
+2158 TTVSDTGEG
-2167 ALAVTH
+2167 KLAVKH

-2237 LLLTEPGTYTYELRE
+2237 LLFTEPGTYTYELCE

-2271 TVTDDGLGH
+2271 TVSDDGLGH
-2280 LSAEVSMDAADGALA
+2280 LSAEVSMDAADSALT

-2316 KPDPA
+2316 KPDPT

-2341 DAIVVTLV
+2341 GAVVATLV

>member
-1 MTYQFAFNSLTISLA
+1 
-16 NWLSLEEVTMKRLRL
+16 MKRLRL

-50 VGAAT
+50 VGATT
-55 LADPSSAT
+55 LADPSSAS
-63 TWLNW
+63 TWRKW
-68 GLENSTENVG
+68 GLENSTQNVG

-116 ISSTSNLRETATTPL
+116 ISSTSNLRETATEPL

-172 RNAGISK
+172 RNARISK
-179 ADQRHSVAVVKFSGD
+179 ADQRHSVAVVKFSGNKRD
-194 KTDRVGNNTY
+194 LVGNDTY
-204 RDGGHTYNYSQ
+204 RNREGYTYNYSQ
-215 AIQNLTVVD
+215 VMQNLTVVD
-224 ANGASNL
+224 ANGAFNL
-231 KDKVNAISPAGATRS
+231 KTKVNAISPAGATRS

-251 LAQSQLEGGR
+251 LAQSQLEHGR

-273 GKPTKFSDFDSSV
+273 GKPTSYSEFDDGV
-286 ASNAITAAKAIKD
+286 ASSAIATAKAIKD
-299 SGGTVYTIGIFDGA
+299 AGGTVYTIGIFGGA
-313 NPTASVDSGRTSDE
+313 NATADPTANGTSSE
-327 NKFMQAVSNNYP
+327 NKFMQAVSSNYP
-339 DATYT
+339 NATYA
-344 SSWRGYTWS
+344 SSRRGYSWNL
-353 FGTRAEGSDFYK
+353 GTRVNGAAFYK
-365 SATNADELKKVFDGI
+365 TATNADELKKVFDGI

-410 LGDYMQVDDFNCIVF
+410 LGDYMKVDDFNHIVF
-425 ANQVFKAKTKTT
+425 ANQVFDAHTKTT
-437 SGNTDTYVFS
+437 SGNVDTYLFEGSV
-447 GTAGNVLYP
+447 T
-456 AGDLSSIVIEVR
+456 SSIYPNGNLNTIIIEVR
-468 RSGEGDVRT
+468 RAADDDLRT
-477 GDHVTIKVPA
+477 GDHVTVKIPA

-516 GSSLKPQAAALLAN
+516 GSSLKDGVTELLAN
-530 PDAQMAD
+530 PDDQMTD
-537 YMKTHR
+537 YIAGHTDTDGK
-543 DKSGNVFFLASAWSG
+543 VYFLANAWSG

-588 EALTKPAEYP
+588 EALTQPAAYP

-635 IDDYIS
+635 IDGYIS

-648 QLSQGTPR
+648 QFSQGTPR
-656 MTYINELHNDKSSN
+656 MTYINELLDNKSSN

-675 TSFINPKWSGNQ
+675 KSFINPKWSGNQ

-709 KTIVVPE
+709 KTIAVLE
-716 GFGAAVYANQDFD
+716 GFDAAVYAGQDFD
-729 FTVSIPEAKD
+729 FTVSIPEAKG
-739 KSATATV
+739 KTVTGTV

-753 QGDKNFSITFDAN
+753 QGDANFSIAFGDN

-793 EASLSGWTGSSEGAS
+793 EASLSGWTASPEGAS
-808 GTIAAGEKSV
+808 GTIAAGKKSV
-818 AAFTNTYG
+818 AAFSNTYG
-826 ATGKLS
+826 ATGTLS
-832 GGTSL
+832 GSTSL
-837 SGEKTIKGRAWTAQD
+837 SGEKTIRGRAWTAQD
-852 KFCFV
+852 KFAFV
-857 LTGIDGAPMPEGS
+857 LTGIDGAPMPKNSVDG
-870 ENDKFA
+870 KFV
-876 LQLSQSEGTPEGQRV
+876 LELTRPEGTPGSAAV
-891 GFSFGDITYTKPGT
+891 GFNFDDIAYTKPGT

-920 VSILPGMSVSQALY
+920 VTILPGVSVSQALY
-934 RVTVTVTDEAHDGTL
+934 RVTVTVTDKNHDGTL
-949 KVESTMLRLKGD
+949 KVESTMLRLKDD

-968 GAGVK
+968 GAGEK

-994 TKYYEDRTG
+994 TKNYKDKTG
-1003 SRPLS
+1003 SRPLT
-1008 SGMFQFELSPVTKG
+1008 SGMFQFELTAKTPG

-1029 DATTG
+1029 VGG
-1034 KARANVD
+1034 KATANVD

-1056 DVNPNGASKTYEY
+1056 DVNPHGASKTYEY

-1074 NSGKAGM
+1074 NSGEAGM

-1090 TVTVSLQDGDV
+1090 SVTVSLQDGDV
-1101 VLDVQNTRE
+1101 VLDVQNTRK

-1130 AEVERFIH
+1130 AELEHFIH

-1172 AMAEV
+1172 ATAEV
-1177 ADAKDNVAED
+1177 ADAKDNVAEG

-1195 TREGTYVFE
+1195 TRAGTYVFE
-1204 VREVAPAKPAGGMDP
+1204 VREVAPAKPADGMDY

-1230 ADRGGKLVVQSTDYS
+1230 DDQEGKLVVQSTDYS

-1283 KFTITGED
+1283 SFTITGED
-1291 EQSQALLAQKAA
+1291 EVSEALLAA
-1303 PSDCAFANDGQ
+1303 SDREFSNDGQ
-1314 RASGEKNAMTKLSGL
+1314 RASGEKNAMTKLNGIV
-1329 HFDRSDVGKTF
+1329 FNRTNVGTYRFK
-1340 HFAVAEVVPDPAER
+1340 VAEVEPTVDAKL
-1354 VPGVTYDQKVR
+1354 PGVNYDPKVY
-1365 HDVEISVADALN
+1365 HVEISVADALN
-1377 GTLAVT
+1377 GKLAVT
-1383 TTVDGK
+1383 TTVDGAP
-1389 GGSEVA
+1389 GNEVA
-1395 FVNSYEA
+1395 FQNTYQATPDSFA
-1402 EPGSLDTANLG
+1402 TANFG
-1413 LSKVLEGREW
+1413 LAKVLEGRDW
-1423 DANVDSFTF
+1423 ASTDAFTF
-1432 ELVPVTDGAPMPAGA
+1432 ELVGLSGAPMPANSQ
-1447 VDGKATANVD
+1447 VTVKAAD
-1457 ATDVSDG
+1457 ASSSRVP
-1464 RASFDFGQISY
+1464 FDFGEIIY
-1475 AATGVYDY
+1475 TAAGTYNY
-1483 EVREVVPDQ
+1483 EVREVNVGQ
-1492 TLRGVTYSTNVA
+1492 TLPGVTYSTNVA
-1504 CFRVT
+1504 RFCVT
-1509 VTDSVAQGKLVATAR
+1509 VTDSVTQGKLVATAR
-1524 LTYGSE
+1524 LTDGS
-1530 TFVNTYYA
+1530 TAFVNRYSA
-1538 DLDYNALGGLTITKT
+1538 ELDYNAMGGLSVTKT

-1567 ISTTGDDVLRI
+1567 ISTTGDDVLGI
-1578 AGTYSSSKIADGG
+1578 AGTYSSSEIADGG
-1591 TVTVAATSGEIVFT
+1591 TVTVAATSGERVFT

-1653 VSGEGGTRSW
+1653 VSGKGGTRSW
-1663 TYASG
+1663 TYASD

-1682 RYAAMGSTADIV
+1682 RYAATGSTAEIV
-1694 CTKELA
+1694 GTKTLN
-1700 GRLMKDGEF
+1700 GRLMSPGEF
-1709 SFELVDL
+1709 EFKLFDEAGD
-1716 ATDKVVATATNKDGK
+1716 VVATAHNDESGS
-1731 VDFGRLSYTA
+1731 VNFGSLSYTA

-1757 KEGVT
+1757 KLGVT
-1762 PVRGSF
+1762 PVSSYFPIKVNVIDHG
-1768 TITVTVTD
+1768 
-1776 EAHDGTL
+1776 DGTL
-1783 DCKVD
+1783 VCDVGYP
-1788 SEGGLAFENSYGTG
+1788 EGGLAFENSYGT
-1802 DAEIEVSG
+1802 DNAEIEVSG
-1810 TKVLEGRDLREG
+1810 TKVLEGRGLRDG
-1822 EFNFTIKGEDG
+1822 EFGFTITAKTDG
-1833 APMPERTEVTNAHG
+1833 APMPERTEVTNAKG

-1883 EKPVADS
+1883 EEPVADS

-1898 EAPSSA
+1898 EAPSSE

-1910 ELEPA
+1910 ELELA

-1933 EPQQDELLAQDEVP
+1933 EPQQDELLAQDEVA

-2016 SATGVTNDRR
+2016 SATGVTNDLRN
-2026 STRDIYITVTD
+2026 TRDIYITVTD

-2048 DADGASLTAGQPDL
+2048 DANGASLTAGQPDL
-2062 TFTNVYKPVP
+2062 TFTNVYKPAP
-2072 MTSRVT
+2072 THSRVT
-2078 DQLSVSKV
+2078 DQVSVSKV
-2086 LTGRSMVAGEFHFE
+2086 LTGRSMVAGEFCFK
-2100 MLEGSRVVATGTNA
+2100 MLEDGKEVATGTNA

-2120 LSTVTY
+2120 LSAVTY

-2134 EIREVNAGK
+2134 EIREVNGGK

-2167 ALAVTH
+2167 ALAVKH

-2217 GMGSDLRATNDAQG
+2217 GMGSDLRATNDAKG

-2280 LSAEVSMDAADGALA
+2280 LSAEVSMDAADGALT

-2307 EPPAPKPPT
+2307 EPPAPKPST
-2316 KPDPA
+2316 KPDPT
-2321 PAPKPARPSRPLP
+2321 PAPKPARPSRPLS
-2334 KAGDVTS
+2334 KTGDVTS
-2341 DAIVVTLV
+2341 DAIVATLV
-2349 AVAVALL
+2349 AVAVTLL

>member
-1 MTYQFAFNSLTISLA
+1 
-16 NWLSLEEVTMKRLRL
+16 MKRLRL

-50 VGAAT
+50 VGATT
-55 LADPSSAT
+55 LADPSTAT
-63 TWLNW
+63 TWRNW
-68 GLENSTENVG
+68 GLENSTQNVG
-78 RIWTDKTVSAG
+78 RIWTDKTVSAE

-98 EKVIPKEKGSDFL
+98 DKIISKNKDSDFL

-116 ISSTSNLRETATTPL
+116 ISSTSNLRETATEPL

-179 ADQRHSVAVVKFSGD
+179 ADQCHSVAVVKFSGD
-194 KTDRVGNNTY
+194 KTGLVGNDTY
-204 RDGGHTYNYSQ
+204 RDGRYTYNYSQ
-215 AIQNLTVVD
+215 VMQGFTVVD
-224 ANGASNL
+224 TSGASNL
-231 KDKVNAISPAGATRS
+231 KAKVNAISPAGATRS

-251 LAQSQLEGGR
+251 LAQSQLEHGR
-261 AGARKVVVFFTD
+261 DGARKVVVFFTD
-273 GKPTKFSDFDSSV
+273 GKPTKVSDFDSSV

-327 NKFMQAVSNNYP
+327 NKFMRAASSNYP

-344 SSWRGYTWS
+344 SSWGGYSWS
-353 FGTRAEGSDFYK
+353 YSWNFGTRAEGSDFYK

-410 LGDYMQVDDFNCIVF
+410 LGDYMKVDDFNHIVF
-425 ANQVFKAKTKTT
+425 ANQVFDAHTKTT
-437 SGNTDTYVFS
+437 DGNVDTYSFEGSVS
-447 GTAGNVLYP
+447 NTIYPNGNLNT
-456 AGDLSSIVIEVR
+456 IIIEVR
-468 RSGEGDVRT
+468 RAADNDLRT
-477 GDHVTIKVPA
+477 GDHVTVKIPA

-543 DKSGNVFFLASAWSG
+543 DESGNVFFLASAWSG
-558 KANGD
+558 KAKGD

-580 RDTPIYED
+580 RDTPIYKD
-588 EALTKPAEYP
+588 EALTQPAEYP

-620 QASRIVSFDSSAVEN
+620 QGSHIVSFDSSAAEN
-635 IDDYIS
+635 IDGYIS

-648 QLSQGTPR
+648 QFSQGTPR
-656 MTYINELHNDKSSN
+656 MTYINELLDDKDAN
-670 ATKTA
+670 RTETA
-675 TSFINPKWSGNQ
+675 SSFINPKWSGNQ

-716 GFGAAVYANQDFD
+716 GFDAAVYANQDFD

-739 KSATATV
+739 KTVTGTV
-746 TDASGQV
+746 TDASGRA
-753 QGDKNFSITFDAN
+753 QGDANFSIAFDAN

-781 TGLSS
+781 TGLSA

-793 EASLSGWTGSSEGAS
+793 EATRSGWTVSKLVGAS
-808 GTIAAGEKSV
+808 GAITAGEKSA

-832 GGTSL
+832 GDTSL
-837 SGEKTIKGRAWTAQD
+837 NGEKTLSGRAWTAQD

-857 LTGIDGAPMPEGS
+857 LTGIDGAPMPEGAS
-870 ENDKFA
+870 DGKA
-876 LQLSQSEGTPEGQRV
+876 ILQMTQSEGTPGNAAV
-891 GFSFGDITYTKPGT
+891 PFHFGDIAYTKPGT

-920 VSILPGMSVSQALY
+920 VTILPGVSVSQALY

-949 KVESTMLRLKGD
+949 KVESTMLRLKDD

-973 TDRAAFVNV
+973 TDRAAFTNV
-982 FDVDEAEWDLRG
+982 FDVKEAEWDLRG
-994 TKYYEDRTG
+994 TKNYEDKTG
-1003 SRPLS
+1003 SHPLS
-1008 SGMFQFELSPVTKG
+1008 SGMFQFELTAKTEG

-1029 DATTG
+1029 VGG

-1050 VTFDEN
+1050 VKFDEN
-1056 DVNPNGASKTYEY
+1056 DVNADKTPKPYEY
-1069 ELCEI
+1069 ELREVRGGV
-1074 NSGKAGM
+1074 NGM
-1081 TYDATVWHI
+1081 TYDGTVWHI
-1090 TVTVSLQDGDV
+1090 TVTASLNEAGEV
-1101 VLDVQNTRE
+1101 VFSVQNTRE
-1110 GQEAKPGETVSFSNS
+1110 GQTAVPGETVSFSNT
-1125 YEAES
+1125 YEATP
-1130 AEVERFIH
+1130 ATVQGFIH

-1146 DALDGEKFAFSLTQV
+1146 DSLDGEKFTFSLTQV
-1161 SGPEDG
+1161 SGPENG

-1172 AMAEV
+1172 TSAEV
-1177 ADAKDNVAED
+1177 TNVTNGQTKS

-1195 TREGTYVFE
+1195 ARVGTYVFK
-1204 VREVAPAKPAGGMDP
+1204 VREVAPDQPAGGMTYD
-1219 DGHTCT
+1219 DNTYT

-1230 ADRGGKLVVQSTDYS
+1230 ADEGGKLVVQSTTYS
-1245 DEGDV
+1245 DEAARDV
-1250 ASFINTYR
+1250 KAATFINTYA
-1258 PADADYAGITVSKTL
+1258 PADVDYAGITVSKTL
-1273 VGRTMREGEF
+1273 IGRTMLEGEF
-1283 KFTITGED
+1283 NFTITGED

-1340 HFAVAEVVPDPAER
+1340 RFKVAEVIPADLADKL
-1354 VPGVTYDQKVR
+1354 PGVKYDQTV
-1365 HDVEISVADALN
+1365 HHVEISVADALN

-1383 TTVDGK
+1383 TTIDDRPGT
-1389 GGSEVA
+1389 EVA

-1402 EPGSLDTANLG
+1402 DPGSLATKSFG
-1413 LSKVLEGREW
+1413 LTKALEGRDW
-1423 DANVDSFTF
+1423 DSSDAFTF
-1432 ELVPVTDGAPMPAGA
+1432 ELTGIDGAPMPDGA
-1447 VDGKATANVD
+1447 VDGKATANVN

-1464 RASFDFGQISY
+1464 RASFDFGRISY

-1483 EVREVVPDQ
+1483 EVREVAPDQ
-1492 TLRGVTYSTNVA
+1492 PAGGMAYSTNVA
-1504 CFRVT
+1504 RFRVT

-1524 LTYGSE
+1524 LTSGSA

-1538 DLDYNALGGLTITKT
+1538 DLDYNAKGGLTITKT

-1567 ISTTGDDVLRI
+1567 VKPDGDDILGI
-1578 AGTYSSSKIADGG
+1578 AGTYASGKLSDGG
-1591 TVTVAATSGEIVFT
+1591 TVTIAATSGEIVFT

-1613 KYEVSEDDP
+1613 NYTVTEKDPDP
-1622 GKGYTCKCS
+1622 GYSCDCS
-1631 KWNVSVSVA
+1631 TWNVSVSVA

-1653 VSGEGGTRSW
+1653 VSDDKGTHTRSW
-1663 TYASG
+1663 TYASD
-1668 GEPAAPGATVAFVN
+1668 GEAVADAARVEFVN
-1682 RYAAMGSTADIV
+1682 RYAARGSTADIV
-1694 CTKELA
+1694 GTKELA
-1700 GRLMKDGEF
+1700 GRLMKNGEF
-1709 SFELVDL
+1709 SFKLVDL
-1716 ATDKVVATATNKDGK
+1716 ATDKVVATATNQDGK
-1731 VDFGRLSYTA
+1731 VNFGSLSYNA
-1741 PGTYTYTAR
+1741 PGLYSYEAR

-1757 KEGVT
+1757 AEGVT
-1762 PVRGSF
+1762 PVSSRF
-1768 TITVTVTD
+1768 TVTVNVTD
-1776 EAHDGTL
+1776 NGDGTL

-1788 SEGGLAFENSYGTG
+1788 SKGGLAFVNSYGTG

-1810 TKVLEGRDLREG
+1810 TKVLEGRDLRDG
-1822 EFNFTIKGEDG
+1822 EFDFTITAKTDG

-1847 GFSFGKITFTLDNVF
+1847 GFSFGKIGFTLDNVF

-1898 EAPSSA
+1898 EAPSSE

-1933 EPQQDELLAQDEVP
+1933 EPQQDELLAQDEVA

-2007 FHYVVTETG
+2007 FHYVVTEETR
-2016 SATGVTNDRR
+2016 SPAGVTNDRR
-2026 STRDIYITVTD
+2026 NTRDIYITVTD

-2048 DADGASLTAGQPDL
+2048 KADGSPLDPAGQPDL
-2062 TFTNVYKPVP
+2062 TFTNVYKPKP
-2072 MTSRVT
+2072 TPSSVT
-2078 DQLSVSKV
+2078 DQVTITKA
-2086 LTGRSMVAGEFHFE
+2086 LTGRSMVAGEFRFE
-2100 MLEGSRVVATGTNA
+2100 MLEDGKKVATGANA

-2120 LSTVTY
+2120 LSPITY

-2134 EIREVNAGK
+2134 EIREVNGGK

-2167 ALAVTH
+2167 KLAVKH
-2173 ELVEEGPATFTN
+2173 ELVEEGPATFAN

-2280 LSAEVSMDAADGALA
+2280 LSAEVSMDVADGALT

-2356 AGTLAMRRRR
+2356 AGTLVMRRRR

>member
-1 MTYQFAFNSLTISLA
+1 
-16 NWLSLEEVTMKRLRL
+16 MKRLRL
-31 LLLFVVLLAL
+31 LLLFFVLLVL
-41 APTTALAAT
+41 APTTVLAAT
-50 VGAAT
+50 VGATT
-55 LADPSSAT
+55 LADPSSAS
-63 TWLNW
+63 TWRKW

-116 ISSTSNLRETATTPL
+116 ISSTSNLRETATEPL

-172 RNAGISK
+172 RNAGISE

-194 KTDRVGNNTY
+194 KTGLVGNDTY
-204 RDGGHTYNYSQ
+204 RDGGYTYNYSQ
-215 AIQNLTVVD
+215 VMQGLTVVD
-224 ANGASNL
+224 TNGASNL
-231 KDKVNAISPAGATRS
+231 EAKVKDIRPAGATRS

-273 GKPTKFSDFDSSV
+273 GKPTKLRDFDSSV

-313 NPTASVDSGRTSDE
+313 DPTASVDSDRTSDE
-327 NKFMQAVSNNYP
+327 NKFMQAASNNYP

-344 SSWRGYTWS
+344 SSWRDYTWS
-353 FGTRAEGSDFYK
+353 FGTRAGGSDFYK

-558 KANGD
+558 KAKGD

-588 EALTKPAEYP
+588 EALTQPAEYP

-635 IDDYIS
+635 IDGYIS

-648 QLSQGTPR
+648 QFSQGTPR

-716 GFGAAVYANQDFD
+716 GFGAAGYADQDFD
-729 FTVSIPEAKD
+729 FTVSIPEAKG
-739 KSATATV
+739 KTVTGTV

-753 QGDKNFSITFDAN
+753 QGDANFSIAFGDN

-793 EASLSGWTGSSEGAS
+793 EASLSGWTASPEGAS
-808 GTIAAGEKSV
+808 GTIAAGKKST

-832 GGTSL
+832 GSTSL
-837 SGEKTIKGRAWTAQD
+837 SGEKTLTGRDWTAQD

-857 LTGIDGAPMPEGS
+857 LTGIDGAPMPKNSVDG
-870 ENDKFA
+870 KFV
-876 LQLSQSEGTPEGQRV
+876 LELTRPEGTPGSAAV
-891 GFSFGDITYTKPGT
+891 GFNFDDIAYTKPGT
-905 YVYNIVEARAGDGYD
+905 YDYNIVEARAGDGYD
-920 VSILPGMSVSQALY
+920 VTILPGVSVSQALY

-949 KVESTMLRLKGD
+949 KVESTMLRLKDD

-973 TDRAAFVNV
+973 TDRAAFTNV
-982 FDVDEAEWDLRG
+982 FDVKEAEWDLRG
-994 TKYYEDRTG
+994 TKNYEDKTG
-1003 SRPLS
+1003 SHPLS
-1008 SGMFQFELSPVTKG
+1008 SGMFKFELTANTEG

-1029 DATTG
+1029 VGG
-1034 KARANVD
+1034 KATANVD

-1056 DVNPNGASKTYEY
+1056 DVNADKTPKSYEY
-1069 ELCEI
+1069 ELREV
-1074 NSGKAGM
+1074 NSGLNGM
-1081 TYDATVWHI
+1081 TYDGTVWHI
-1090 TVTVSLQDGDV
+1090 TVTASLNEAGEV
-1101 VLDVQNTRE
+1101 VFSVQNTRE
-1110 GQEAKPGETVSFSNS
+1110 GQTAVPGETISFSNT
-1125 YEAES
+1125 YEATPATVQS
-1130 AEVERFIH
+1130 FIC
-1138 GTKTLMGR
+1138 GTKTLKGR
-1146 DALDGEKFAFSLTQV
+1146 DSLDGEKFAFSLTQV
-1161 SGPEDG
+1161 SGPENG

-1172 AMAEV
+1172 TSAEV
-1177 ADAKDNVAED
+1177 TDVTNDQAKS

-1195 TREGTYVFE
+1195 ARVGTYVFE
-1204 VREVAPAKPAGGMDP
+1204 VREDAPANPAGGMTY
-1219 DGHTCT
+1219 DGHVYT
-1225 VTVKV
+1225 VTVKI
-1230 ADRGGKLVVQSTDYS
+1230 ADQGGQLYVQSTTYS
-1245 DEGDV
+1245 DEAARDV
-1250 ASFINTYR
+1250 EAATFINTYA
-1258 PADADYAGITVSKTL
+1258 PADVDYAGITVSKTL
-1273 VGRTMREGEF
+1273 IGRTMREGEF
-1283 KFTITGED
+1283 NFTIKGED
-1291 EQSQALLAQKAA
+1291 EQSDALLAS
-1303 PSDCAFANDGQ
+1303 SDRAFANDGQ
-1314 RASGEKNAMTKLSGL
+1314 CASGEKNAMTKLSGL
-1329 HFDRSDVGKTF
+1329 RFDRTDVGKTF

-1383 TTVDGK
+1383 TTVDGQS
-1389 GGSEVA
+1389 GSEVA

-1402 EPGSLDTANLG
+1402 GPGSLATTSFG
-1413 LSKVLEGREW
+1413 LTKALEGRDW
-1423 DANVDSFTF
+1423 DSSDAFTF
-1432 ELVPVTDGAPMPAGA
+1432 ELVGLYGAPMPAGA

-1483 EVREVVPDQ
+1483 EVHEVNAGQ

-1504 CFRVT
+1504 RFRVT
-1509 VTDSVAQGKLVATAR
+1509 VTDSVTQGKLVATAR
-1524 LTYGSE
+1524 LTDGS
-1530 TFVNTYYA
+1530 TAFVNRYSA
-1538 DLDYNALGGLTITKT
+1538 ELDYNAMGGLSVTKT

-1567 ISTTGDDVLRI
+1567 ISTTGDDVLGI
-1578 AGTYSSSKIADGG
+1578 AGTYSSSEIADGG
-1591 TVTVAATSGEIVFT
+1591 TVTVAATSGERVFT

-1653 VSGEGGTRSW
+1653 VSGDKGARTW
-1663 TYASG
+1663 TYASD
-1668 GEPAAPGATVAFVN
+1668 GEAVADAARVEFVN
-1682 RYAAMGSTADIV
+1682 LYAATGSTADIV
-1694 CTKELA
+1694 GTKELA
-1700 GRLMKDGEF
+1700 GRLMNDGEF

-1716 ATDKVVATATNKDGK
+1716 ATGKVVATATNRDGK
-1731 VDFGRLSYTA
+1731 VNFGRLSYTA

-1750 EVTDGLK
+1750 EVTDGLA
-1757 KEGVT
+1757 EGVT

-1810 TKVLEGRDLREG
+1810 TKILEGRDLRDG
-1822 EFNFTIKGEDG
+1822 EFGFTITAKTDG

-1847 GFSFGKITFTLDNVF
+1847 GFSFGKITFTLDKVF

-1871 GEAGQ
+1871 GEARQ

-1883 EKPVADS
+1883 EEPVAN
-1890 ESEAGPRV
+1890 SEAGPRV
-1898 EAPSSA
+1898 KAPSSG

-1933 EPQQDELLAQDEVP
+1933 EPQQDELLAQDEVA

-1962 EAASTPDATDV
+1962 EAASTPDAAGA
-1973 ATVNAAR
+1973 ATVNTAR
-1980 WQTVRRNLFH
+1980 WQTFRRNLFH

-1999 AGTSRQRT
+1999 TGTSRQRT

-2026 STRDIYITVTD
+2026 NTRDVYITVTD
-2037 DGHGKLTAEFT
+2037 DGHGQLTAGFT
-2048 DADGASLTAGQPDL
+2048 DADGAPLTAGQPDL
-2062 TFTNVYKPVP
+2062 TFTNVYKPAP
-2072 MTSRVT
+2072 ISSSVT
-2078 DQLSVSKV
+2078 DQLRVSKD
-2086 LTGRSMVAGEFHFE
+2086 LTGRGMVAGEFHFE
-2100 MLEGSRVVATGTNA
+2100 MLEGGRRVATGTNA

-2120 LSTVTY
+2120 LSAVTY

-2134 EIREVNAGK
+2134 EIREVNGGK

-2167 ALAVTH
+2167 ALAVKH

-2217 GMGSDLRATNDAQG
+2217 GMGSDLRATNDAKG

-2280 LSAEVSMDAADGALA
+2280 LSAEVSMDAADGALT

-2316 KPDPA
+2316 KPDPT
-2321 PAPKPARPSRPLP
+2321 PAPKPARPSRPLS
-2334 KAGDVTS
+2334 KTGDVTS
-2341 DAIVVTLV
+2341 DAIVATLV
-2349 AVAVALL
+2349 AVAVTLL

>member
-1 MTYQFAFNSLTISLA
+1 
-16 NWLSLEEVTMKRLRL
+16 MKRLRL

-41 APTTALAAT
+41 APTTVLAAT
-50 VGAAT
+50 VGATT
-55 LADPSSAT
+55 LADPSSAS
-63 TWLNW
+63 TWRKW

-78 RIWTDKTVSAG
+78 RIWTDKTVSAE

-98 EKVIPKEKGSDFL
+98 KKIISKEKDSDFL

-145 PMGRTDSTK
+145 PMGNNDSTK

-172 RNAGISK
+172 RNAGISD
-179 ADQRHSVAVVKFSGD
+179 ASQRHSVAVVKFSGD
-194 KTDRVGNNTY
+194 KTDRVGNGTY
-204 RDGGHTYNYSQ
+204 RSGGYTYNYSQ
-215 AIQNLTVVD
+215 VMQNLTVVTTD
-224 ANGASNL
+224 GASNL
-231 KDKVNAISPAGATRS
+231 KVWVNAISPAGATRS

-251 LAQSQLEGGR
+251 LAQSQLKGGR

-273 GKPTKFSDFDSSV
+273 GKPTKVSDFDSSV
-286 ASNAITAAKAIKD
+286 ASNAVTAAKAIKD
-299 SGGTVYTIGIFDGA
+299 SGGAVYTIGIFDGA
-313 NPTASVDSGRTSDE
+313 NPAARVDSGRTSDE
-327 NKFMQAVSNNYP
+327 NKFMQAASSNYP

-344 SSWRGYTWS
+344 SSWRDYAWN

-410 LGDYMQVDDFNCIVF
+410 LGDYMKVDDFNHIVF
-425 ANQVFKAKTKTT
+425 ANQVFDAHTKTT
-437 SGNTDTYVFS
+437 SGNVDTYLFEGSVPS
-447 GTAGNVLYP
+447 TIYPKGNLNT
-456 AGDLSSIVIEVR
+456 IIIQVR
-468 RSGEGDVRT
+468 RAAKNDLRT
-477 GDHVTIKVPA
+477 GDHVTVKIPA
-487 ALIPLRAFNVNADDN
+487 ALIPLRAFEVNADNN

-516 GSSLKPQAAALLAN
+516 GSSLKDGVTELLAN
-530 PDAQMAD
+530 PDDQMTD
-537 YMKTHR
+537 YIAGHTDTDGK
-543 DKSGNVFFLASAWSG
+543 VYFLANAWSG
-558 KANGD
+558 KPDGNTTAS
-563 AAATFT
+563 FT
-569 PAEENS
+569 PARENS

-588 EALTKPAEYP
+588 EALTQPAAYP
-598 LVKGKTYYYE
+598 LVKGRTYYYE

-620 QASRIVSFDSSAVEN
+620 QDSRIVSFDSSAVEN
-635 IDDYIS
+635 IDGYIS

-648 QLSQGTPR
+648 QFSQGTPR
-656 MTYINELHNDKSSN
+656 MTYINELQDDKDSND
-670 ATKTA
+670 TGTA

-716 GFGAAVYANQDFD
+716 GFDAAVYAGQDFD
-729 FTVSIPEAKD
+729 FTVSIPEAKG
-739 KSATATV
+739 KTVTGTV

-753 QGDKNFSITFDAN
+753 QGDANFSIAFDDN

-793 EASLSGWTGSSEGAS
+793 EASLSGWTASPEGAS
-808 GTIAAGEKSV
+808 GTIAAGKKSV
-818 AAFTNTYG
+818 AAFSNTYG
-826 ATGKLS
+826 ATGTLS
-832 GGTSL
+832 GSTSL
-837 SGEKTIKGRAWTAQD
+837 SGEKTIQGRAWTAQD

-876 LQLSQSEGTPEGQRV
+876 LQLSQSEGTPEGQGV
-891 GFSFGDITYTKPGT
+891 GFNFGDITYTKPGT

-920 VSILPGMSVSQALY
+920 VSILPGMSVSRALY

-949 KVESTMLRLKGD
+949 KVESTMLRLKDD

-968 GAGVK
+968 GAGVE
-973 TDRAAFVNV
+973 TNRAAFTNV
-982 FDVDEAEWDLRG
+982 FDVKEAEWDLRG
-994 TKYYEDRTG
+994 TKNYEDKTG
-1003 SRPLS
+1003 SHPLS
-1008 SGMFQFELSPVTKG
+1008 SGMFKFELTAKTDG
-1022 APMPANT
+1022 APMPAN
-1029 DATTG
+1029 AQGG
-1034 KARANVD
+1034 KAVASVD
-1041 ATGRFAFEQ
+1041 ATGRFAFGQ
-1050 VTFDEN
+1050 VKFDEN
-1056 DVNPNGASKTYEY
+1056 DVNPHGASKTYEY
-1069 ELCEI
+1069 ELREI
-1074 NSGKAGM
+1074 NSREAGM
-1081 TYDATVWHI
+1081 IYDATVWHI
-1090 TVTVSLQDGDV
+1090 FVTVSLDETGTV
-1101 VLDVQNTRE
+1101 VLNVTNRRALADGTL
-1110 GQEAKPGETVSFSNS
+1110 GEAELITFDNS
-1125 YEAES
+1125 YEAEP
-1130 AEVERFIH
+1130 AVVKGFVH

-1172 AMAEV
+1172 ATAEV
-1177 ADAKDNVAED
+1177 ADAKDSEAKS

-1195 TREGTYVFE
+1195 TRAGTYVFE
-1204 VREVAPAKPAGGMDP
+1204 VREVAPAKPAGGMDY
-1219 DGHTCT
+1219 DGRTYT

-1230 ADRGGKLVVQSTDYS
+1230 ADEGGKLVVQSTTYF
-1245 DEGDV
+1245 DEAARDV
-1250 ASFINTYR
+1250 KAATFINTYK

-1273 VGRTMREGEF
+1273 IGRTMREGEF
-1283 KFTITGED
+1283 KFTIKGED
-1291 EQSQALLAQKAA
+1291 RQSDALLAS
-1303 PSDCAFANDGQ
+1303 SDREFVNDGQ

-1329 HFDRSDVGKTF
+1329 HFDSTDVGKTF
-1340 HFAVAEVVPDPAER
+1340 HFAVAEVVPADGKKL
-1354 VPGVTYDQKVR
+1354 PGVTYDQTV
-1365 HDVEISVADALN
+1365 HHVEISVADALD

-1383 TTVDGK
+1383 TTIDDRPGT
-1389 GGSEVA
+1389 EVA
-1395 FVNSYEA
+1395 YVNSYEA
-1402 EPGSLDTANLG
+1402 GPGTLATTSFG
-1413 LSKVLEGREW
+1413 LTKALEGRDW
-1423 DANVDSFTF
+1423 DSSDAFTF
-1432 ELVPVTDGAPMPAGA
+1432 ELVGFGGAPMPAGA
-1447 VDGKATANVD
+1447 VDGKATANVN

-1483 EVREVVPDQ
+1483 EVREVGAGQ

-1504 CFRVT
+1504 HFRVT
-1509 VTDSVAQGKLVATAR
+1509 VTDSTATGQLVATAR
-1524 LTYGSE
+1524 LTDGST

-1567 ISTTGDDVLRI
+1567 VSTEGDDVLGI
-1578 AGTYSSSKIADGG
+1578 AGTYSSSEIADGG
-1591 TVTVAATSGEIVFT
+1591 TVTVAATSGEIIFA
-1605 QNDAGKTW
+1605 QSDAGKTW
-1613 KYEVSEDDP
+1613 NYTVTEKDP
-1622 GKGYTCKCS
+1622 GEGYTCKCS
-1631 KWNVSVSVA
+1631 EWNVSVSVA
-1640 NDVENGRLLVTTT
+1640 NDVEKGRLLVTTT

-1663 TYASG
+1663 TYASD
-1668 GEPAAPGATVAFVN
+1668 GEAVAPGATVAFVN
-1682 RYAAMGSTADIV
+1682 RYAAEGSTAEIV
-1694 CTKELA
+1694 GTKELT
-1700 GRLMKDGEF
+1700 GRLMNDGEF

-1716 ATDKVVATATNKDGK
+1716 ATGKVVATATNRDGE
-1731 VDFGRLSYTA
+1731 VNFGSLSYTA
-1741 PGTYTYTAR
+1741 PGTYTYAAR
-1750 EVTDGLK
+1750 EVTDGLDK
-1757 KEGVT
+1757 LGVK
-1762 PVRGSF
+1762 PVSSYF
-1768 TITVTVTD
+1768 TITVKVTD

-1783 DCKVD
+1783 KCDVGYP
-1788 SEGGLAFENSYGTG
+1788 EGGLAFVNSYGTG

-1810 TKVLEGRDLREG
+1810 TKVLEGRGLRDG
-1822 EFNFTIKGEDG
+1822 EFGFTITAKTDG
-1833 APMPERTEVTNAHG
+1833 APMPERTKVTNAKG

-1876 SGEVPSD
+1876 SSEVPSD
-1883 EKPVADS
+1883 EEPVADS

-1898 EAPSSA
+1898 EAPSSE

-1933 EPQQDELLAQDEVP
+1933 EPQQDELLAQDEVA

-1962 EAASTPDATDV
+1962 EAASTPDAADA
-1973 ATVNAAR
+1973 ATVKAAR
-1980 WQTVRRNLFH
+1980 WQTFRRNLLH

-2016 SATGVTNDRR
+2016 SAAGVTNDQH

-2037 DGHGKLTAEFT
+2037 NGHGELTAKFT
-2048 DADGASLTAGQPDL
+2048 DADGAPLTTGQPDL
-2062 TFTNVYKPVP
+2062 TFTNVYKPATTP
-2072 MTSRVT
+2072 SRVT
-2078 DQLSVSKV
+2078 DQVTITKG
-2086 LTGRSMVAGEFHFE
+2086 LTGRGMDAGEFHFE
-2100 MLEGSRVVATGTNA
+2100 MLEGSSVVATGTNA

-2120 LSTVTY
+2120 LSPITY

-2134 EIREVNAGK
+2134 EIREVNGGK
-2143 TIDGVRYSGTTYHVN
+2143 TIDGVHYSGTTYHVN

-2167 ALAVTH
+2167 AFAVKH
-2173 ELVEEGPATFTN
+2173 ELVEDGPATFTN
-2185 AYETTPA
+2185 AYETTSA

-2217 GMGSDLRATNDAQG
+2217 GMGSDLRATNDAKG

-2237 LLLTEPGTYTYELRE
+2237 LLFTEPGTYTYELCE

-2280 LSAEVSMDAADGALA
+2280 LSAEVSMDAADGALT

-2316 KPDPA
+2316 KPDPT
-2321 PAPKPARPSRPLP
+2321 PAPKPARPSRPLS
-2334 KAGDVTS
+2334 KTGDVTS
-2341 DAIVVTLV
+2341 DAIVATLV
-2349 AVAVALL
+2349 AVAVTLL

>member
-1 MTYQFAFNSLTISLA
+1 
-16 NWLSLEEVTMKRLRL
+16 MKRLRL

-50 VGAAT
+50 VGAT
-55 LADPSSAT
+55 TVADPSSAT

-78 RIWTDKTVSAG
+78 RIWTDKTVSNG
-89 DIVLTGAGG
+89 DIELTGAGG

-116 ISSTSNLRETATTPL
+116 ISSTSNLRETATEPL

-215 AIQNLTVVD
+215 AMQNLTVVD

-231 KDKVNAISPAGATRS
+231 KAKVNAISPAGATRS

-251 LAQSQLEGGR
+251 LAQSQLERGR
-261 AGARKVVVFFTD
+261 DGARKVVVFFTD
-273 GKPTKFSDFDSSV
+273 GKPTKLSDFDSSV

-344 SSWRGYTWS
+344 SSWRDYWRDYTWS

-487 ALIPLRAFNVNADDN
+487 ALIPLRDFNVNADDN

-558 KANGD
+558 KAKGD

-620 QASRIVSFDSSAVEN
+620 QASRIVSFDSSAVES
-635 IDDYIS
+635 IDGYIS

-648 QLSQGTPR
+648 QFSQGTPR

-716 GFGAAVYANQDFD
+716 GFDAAVYANQDFD

-739 KSATATV
+739 KTVTGTV
-746 TDASGQV
+746 TDASGRV
-753 QGDKNFSITFDAN
+753 TGDANFSIAFDAN

-781 TGLSS
+781 TGLSA

-793 EASLSGWTGSSEGAS
+793 EASLSGWTASSEGAS
-808 GTIAAGEKSV
+808 GAITAGEKSA

-826 ATGKLS
+826 ATGTLS

-837 SGEKTIKGRAWTAQD
+837 NGEKTLSGRAWTAQD

-857 LTGIDGAPMPEGS
+857 LTGIDGAPMPEGVS
-870 ENDKFA
+870 DGKA
-876 LQLSQSEGTPEGQRV
+876 ILQMTQSEGTPDNAAV
-891 GFSFGDITYTKPGT
+891 PFHFGDITYTKPGI

-920 VSILPGMSVSQALY
+920 VSIMPGMSVSQALY

-949 KVESTMLRLKGD
+949 KVESTMLRLKDD

-973 TDRAAFVNV
+973 TDRAAFTNV
-982 FDVDEAEWDLRG
+982 FDVKEAEWDLRG
-994 TKYYEDRTG
+994 TKNYEDKTG
-1003 SRPLS
+1003 SHPLS
-1008 SGMFQFELSPVTKG
+1008 SGMFQFELTAKTEG

-1029 DATTG
+1029 VGVKAT
-1034 KARANVD
+1034 ANVD

-1056 DVNPNGASKTYEY
+1056 DVNADKTPKSYEY
-1069 ELCEI
+1069 ELREV
-1074 NSGKAGM
+1074 NSGVNGM
-1081 TYDATVWHI
+1081 TYDGTVWHI
-1090 TVTVSLQDGDV
+1090 TVTASLNEAGEV
-1101 VLDVQNTRE
+1101 VFSVQNTRE
-1110 GQEAKPGETVSFSNS
+1110 GQTAVPGETISFSNT
-1125 YEAES
+1125 YEATPATVQS
-1130 AEVERFIH
+1130 FIC
-1138 GTKTLMGR
+1138 GTKTLKGR
-1146 DALDGEKFAFSLTQV
+1146 DSLDGEKFAFSLTQT
-1161 SGPEDG
+1161 SGPEGG
-1167 CTGFS
+1167 CAGFS
-1172 AMAEV
+1172 PEV
-1177 ADAKDNVAED
+1177 EVGDLADSEAKSFN
-1187 FDFGTATF
+1187 FGTATF
-1195 TREGTYVFE
+1195 TKAGTYVFE
-1204 VREVAPAKPAGGMDP
+1204 VREVAPDQPAGGMTY
-1219 DGHTCT
+1219 DGHVYT
-1225 VTVKV
+1225 VTVKI
-1230 ADRGGKLVVQSTDYS
+1230 ADQGGQLYVQSTTYS
-1245 DEGDV
+1245 DEAARDV
-1250 ASFINTYR
+1250 EAATFINTYA

-1273 VGRTMREGEF
+1273 IGRTMREGEF
-1283 KFTITGED
+1283 NFTIKGED
-1291 EQSQALLAQKAA
+1291 EQSDALLAS
-1303 PSDCAFANDGQ
+1303 SDRAFANDGQ
-1314 RASGEKNAMTKLSGL
+1314 RASGEENAMTKLNGIV
-1329 HFDRSDVGKTF
+1329 FNRTDAGEYRFK
-1340 HFAVAEVVPDPAER
+1340 VAEVVPTVDAKL
-1354 VPGVTYDQKVR
+1354 PGVTYDA
-1365 HDVEISVADALN
+1365 VEHEVIITVEDALD
-1377 GTLAVT
+1377 GTLRVT
-1383 TTVDGK
+1383 TTVDDAPGN
-1389 GGSEVA
+1389 EVA
-1395 FVNSYEA
+1395 FQNTYQA
-1402 EPGSLDTANLG
+1402 TPGSFDTANFG
-1413 LSKVLEGREW
+1413 LAKVLEGRDW
-1423 DANVDSFTF
+1423 ASTDAFTF
-1432 ELVPVTDGAPMPAGA
+1432 KLVGLSGAPMPANSQ
-1447 VDGKATANVD
+1447 VTVKAAD
-1457 ATDVSDG
+1457 ASSG
-1464 RASFDFGQISY
+1464 RTPFDFGQISY
-1475 AATGVYDY
+1475 AAAGTYEY
-1483 EVREVVPDQ
+1483 EVCEVNAGQ
-1492 TLRGVTYSTNVA
+1492 TVNGVDYTTNVA
-1504 CFRVT
+1504 HFRVT
-1509 VTDSVAQGKLVATAR
+1509 VTDSTATGQLVASSR
-1524 LTYGSE
+1524 LVSGSAA
-1530 TFVNTYYA
+1530 FVNRYSA
-1538 DLDYNALGGLTITKT
+1538 ELDYNAMGGLSVTKT

-1567 ISTTGDDVLRI
+1567 ISTTGDDVLGI
-1578 AGTYSSSKIADGG
+1578 AGTYSSSEIADGG
-1591 TVTVAATSGEIVFT
+1591 TVTVAATSGEIIFT

-1622 GKGYTCKCS
+1622 GKGFTCKCS

-1682 RYAAMGSTADIV
+1682 RYAATGTTAEIV
-1694 CTKELA
+1694 GTKTLN
-1700 GRLMKDGEF
+1700 GRLMSAREF
-1709 SFELVDL
+1709 EFQLVDE
-1716 ATDKVVATATNKDGK
+1716 AGDVVATACNDE
-1731 VDFGRLSYTA
+1731 FGSVNFGCLSYTT

-1757 KEGVT
+1757 AEGVT

-1768 TITVTVTD
+1768 TITVKVTD
-1776 EAHDGTL
+1776 NGDGTL
-1783 DCKVD
+1783 DCDVD
-1788 SEGGLAFENSYGTG
+1788 YPKGGLAFENSYGTG

-1810 TKVLEGRDLREG
+1810 TKVLEGRELRDG
-1822 EFNFTIKGEDG
+1822 EFGFTITAKTDG

-1910 ELEPA
+1910 ELELA

-1933 EPQQDELLAQDEVP
+1933 EPQQDELLAQDEVA

-2007 FHYVVTETG
+2007 FHYVVTETR
-2016 SATGVTNDRR
+2016 SAAGVTNDRR

-2048 DADGASLTAGQPDL
+2048 DANGAPLTTGQPDL
-2062 TFTNVYKPVP
+2062 TFTNVYKPAP
-2072 MTSRVT
+2072 TPSSVT
-2078 DQLSVSKV
+2078 GQVTITKV
-2086 LTGRSMVAGEFHFE
+2086 LTGRGMDAGEFSFE
-2100 MLEGSRVVATGTNA
+2100 MLEDGIKVATGTNA

-2120 LSTVTY
+2120 LSAVTY

-2134 EIREVNAGK
+2134 EIREVNGGK

-2237 LLLTEPGTYTYELRE
+2237 LLLTEPGTYTYELCE

>member
-1 MTYQFAFNSLTISLA
+1 
-16 NWLSLEEVTMKRLRL
+16 MKRLRL
-31 LLLFVVLLAL
+31 LLLFVVLLAS

-50 VGAAT
+50 VGATT
-55 LADPSSAT
+55 LADPSSAS
-63 TWLNW
+63 TWRNW
-68 GLENSTENVG
+68 GLENSTQNVG

-98 EKVIPKEKGSDFL
+98 DKIIPKEEGSDFL

-116 ISSTSNLRETATTPL
+116 ISSTSNLRETATEPL

-145 PMGRTDSTK
+145 PMGRTDRTK

-179 ADQRHSVAVVKFSGD
+179 ADQRHSVAVVKFSGNKRD
-194 KTDRVGNNTY
+194 LVGNDTY
-204 RDGGHTYNYSQ
+204 RNREGYTYNYSQ
-215 AIQNLTVVD
+215 VMQNLTVVTTD
-224 ANGASNL
+224 GASNL
-231 KDKVNAISPAGATRS
+231 KAKVNAISPAGATRS
-246 DYGLE
+246 DYGLQ
-251 LAQSQLEGGR
+251 LAQTQLETHGR
-261 AGARKVVVFFTD
+261 DGARKVVVFFTD
-273 GKPTKFSDFDSSV
+273 GKPTSYSEFDDGV
-286 ASNAITAAKAIKD
+286 ASSAIATAKAIKD
-299 SGGTVYTIGIFDGA
+299 AGGTVYTIGIFSGA
-313 NPTASVDSGRTSDE
+313 NATADPTANGTSSE
-327 NKFMQAVSNNYP
+327 NKFMQAVSSNYP
-339 DATYT
+339 NATYA
-344 SSWRGYTWS
+344 SSWGGYSWNL
-353 FGTRAEGSDFYK
+353 GTRVDGAAFYK
-365 SATNADELKKVFDGI
+365 TATNADELKKVFDGI

-558 KANGD
+558 KAKGD

-588 EALTKPAEYP
+588 EALTQPAEYP

-635 IDDYIS
+635 IDGYIS

-648 QLSQGTPR
+648 QFSQGTPR

-716 GFGAAVYANQDFD
+716 GFGAAGYADQDFD

-753 QGDKNFSITFDAN
+753 QGDANFSIAFGDN

-781 TGLSS
+781 TGLSA

-793 EASLSGWTGSSEGAS
+793 EARRSGWTVSSEGAS

-818 AAFTNTYG
+818 AAFRNTYG

-832 GGTSL
+832 GDTSL
-837 SGEKTIKGRAWTAQD
+837 NGEKTLTGRAWTAQD

-857 LTGIDGAPMPEGS
+857 LTGIDGAPMPKNSVDG
-870 ENDKFA
+870 KFV
-876 LQLSQSEGTPEGQRV
+876 LELTRPEGTPGSAAV
-891 GFSFGDITYTKPGT
+891 GFNFDDITYTKPGT

-949 KVESTMLRLKGD
+949 KVESTMLRLKDD
-961 TGATLAD
+961 TGATLGD
-968 GAGVK
+968 GAGVETK
-973 TDRAAFVNV
+973 RAAFVNV
-982 FDVDEAEWDLRG
+982 FDVHEAEWDLRG
-994 TKYYEDRTG
+994 TKNYKDMTG
-1003 SRPLS
+1003 SRPLT
-1008 SGMFQFELSPVTKG
+1008 SGMFQFELSPLTKG

-1050 VTFDEN
+1050 VKFDEN
-1056 DVNPNGASKTYEY
+1056 DVNPHGASKTYEY
-1069 ELCEI
+1069 KLREI
-1074 NSGKAGM
+1074 NSREAGM

-1125 YEAES
+1125 YKAES
-1130 AEVERFIH
+1130 AVAEHFIQ
-1138 GTKTLMGR
+1138 GTKTLKGR
-1146 DALDGEKFAFSLTQV
+1146 DALDGEKFTFSLTQV

-1172 AMAEV
+1172 ATAEV
-1177 ADAKDNVAED
+1177 ADAKDHEAES

-1195 TREGTYVFE
+1195 TKAGTYVFK
-1204 VREVAPAKPAGGMDP
+1204 VREVAPDQPARGLTYD
-1219 DGHTCT
+1219 DHTCT

-1230 ADRGGKLVVQSTDYS
+1230 TDEGGKLAVQSPIYS
-1245 DEGDV
+1245 DKGNV
-1250 ASFINTYR
+1250 ASFINSYAASDT
-1258 PADADYAGITVSKTL
+1258 AYAGITVSKTL
-1273 VGRTMREGEF
+1273 VGRTMSEGEF
-1283 KFTITGED
+1283 NFTITGED
-1291 EQSQALLAQKAA
+1291 ERSQALLAQKAA

-1314 RASGEKNAMTKLSGL
+1314 RASGEKDAMSKLSGIV
-1329 HFDRSDVGKTF
+1329 FNRGDVGTYRLK
-1340 HFAVAEVVPDPAER
+1340 VAEVVPADGKKL
-1354 VPGVTYDQKVR
+1354 PGVTYDKFAQHEVVITVK
-1365 HDVEISVADALN
+1365 DALD
-1377 GTLAVT
+1377 GTLRVT
-1383 TTVDGK
+1383 TTVDGDP
-1389 GGSEVA
+1389 GSEVA
-1395 FVNSYEA
+1395 FTNTYQAAPDSFA
-1402 EPGSLDTANLG
+1402 TANFGLAKVLKGRDWASTDAFTFNLVG
-1413 LSKVLEGREW
+1413 LS
-1423 DANVDSFTF
+1423 
-1432 ELVPVTDGAPMPAGA
+1432 GAPMPANSQVTVKA
-1447 VDGKATANVD
+1447 VDA
-1457 ATDVSDG
+1457 SSG
-1464 RASFDFGQISY
+1464 RAPFDFGQIIY
-1475 AATGVYDY
+1475 TAAGTYDY
-1483 EVREVVPDQ
+1483 EVHEVNAGQ
-1492 TLRGVTYSTNVA
+1492 TVNGVEYDTNA
-1504 CFRVT
+1504 AHFCVT
-1509 VTDSVAQGKLVATAR
+1509 VTDSTATGQLTASSRLVS
-1524 LTYGSE
+1524 GSAAFE
-1530 TFVNTYYA
+1530 NRYSA
-1538 DLDYNALGGLTITKT
+1538 ELNYNALGGLTITKT

-1561 GKFGFT
+1561 DKFGFT

-1578 AGTYSSSKIADGG
+1578 AGTYSSSEIADGG
-1591 TVTVAATSGEIVFT
+1591 TVTIAATSGDIIFT

-1613 KYEVSEDDP
+1613 NYEVSEDDP
-1622 GKGYTCKCS
+1622 GKGYTCECS

-1640 NDVENGRLLVTTT
+1640 NDVKNGRLLVTTT
-1653 VSGEGGTRSW
+1653 VSGDGGTRSW

-1682 RYAAMGSTADIV
+1682 RYAATGTTADIV
-1694 CTKELA
+1694 CTKELT

-1716 ATDKVVATATNKDGK
+1716 ATDKVVATATNQDRK
-1731 VDFGRLSYTA
+1731 VNFGRLSYNA
-1741 PGTYTYTAR
+1741 PGLYSYEAR
-1750 EVTDGLK
+1750 EVTDGLA
-1757 KEGVT
+1757 EGVT
-1762 PVRGSF
+1762 PVRSSF
-1768 TITVTVTD
+1768 TITVKVTD
-1776 EAHDGTL
+1776 KAHNGTL
-1783 DCKVD
+1783 DCDVD
-1788 SEGGLAFENSYGTG
+1788 YPKGGRAFVNSYGTG

-1810 TKVLEGRDLREG
+1810 TKILEGRDLRDD
-1822 EFNFTIKGEDG
+1822 EFGFTITAKTDG
-1833 APMPERTEVTNAHG
+1833 APMPERTEATNANG
-1847 GFSFGKITFTLDNVF
+1847 GFSFGKIKFTLDNVF

-1883 EKPVADS
+1883 EEPAADS

-1898 EAPSSA
+1898 EAPSSE

-1933 EPQQDELLAQDEVP
+1933 EPQQDELLAQDEVA

-2016 SATGVTNDRR
+2016 SATGVTNDLRN
-2026 STRDIYITVTD
+2026 TRDIYITVTD
-2037 DGHGKLTAEFT
+2037 DGHGKLTAAFT
-2048 DADGASLTAGQPDL
+2048 KADGSPLDPAGQPDL
-2062 TFTNVYKPVP
+2062 TFTNVYKPAP
-2072 MTSRVT
+2072 TPSSVT
-2078 DQLSVSKV
+2078 DQVTITKA
-2086 LTGRSMVAGEFHFE
+2086 LTGRSMVAGEFRFE
-2100 MLEGSRVVATGTNA
+2100 MLEDGKKVATGANA

-2120 LSTVTY
+2120 LSAVTY

-2134 EIREVNAGK
+2134 EIREVNGGK

-2158 TTVSDTGNG
+2158 TTVSDTGEG
-2167 ALAVTH
+2167 KLAVKH

-2280 LSAEVSMDAADGALA
+2280 LSAEVSMDAADGALT

-2316 KPDPA
+2316 KPDPT
-2321 PAPKPARPSRPLP
+2321 PAPKPARPSRPLS
-2334 KAGDVTS
+2334 KTGDVTS
-2341 DAIVVTLV
+2341 DAIVATLV
-2349 AVAVALL
+2349 AVAVTLL

>member
-1 MTYQFAFNSLTISLA
+1 
-16 NWLSLEEVTMKRLRL
+16 MKRLRL

-50 VGAAT
+50 VGATT
-55 LADPSSAT
+55 LADPSSAS
-63 TWLNW
+63 TWRNW
-68 GLENSTENVG
+68 GLENSTQNVG
-78 RIWTDKTVSAG
+78 RIWTDKTVSAK

-98 EKVIPKEKGSDFL
+98 DKIISKNKDSDFL

-116 ISSTSNLRETATTPL
+116 ISSTSNLRETATEPL

-215 AIQNLTVVD
+215 AMQNLTVVD

-231 KDKVNAISPAGATRS
+231 KAKVNAISPAGATRS

-327 NKFMQAVSNNYP
+327 NKFMQAASNNYP

-344 SSWRGYTWS
+344 SSRRGYTWS

-410 LGDYMQVDDFNCIVF
+410 LGDYMKVDDFNHIVF
-425 ANQVFKAKTKTT
+425 ANQVFDAHTKTT
-437 SGNTDTYVFS
+437 SGNVDTYLFEGSVPS
-447 GTAGNVLYP
+447 TIYPNGNLNT
-456 AGDLSSIVIEVR
+456 IIIEVR
-468 RSGEGDVRT
+468 RAADDDLRT
-477 GDHVTIKVPA
+477 GDHVTVKIPA
-487 ALIPLRAFNVNADDN
+487 ALIPLRAFEVNADNN

-516 GSSLKPQAAALLAN
+516 GSSLKPEAAALLAN

-543 DKSGNVFFLASAWSG
+543 DKSGNVFFLANTWSG

-563 AAATFT
+563 ATASFT
-569 PAEENS
+569 PAKENS

-588 EALTKPAEYP
+588 KALTQPAAYP

-620 QASRIVSFDSSAVEN
+620 QGSHIVSFDSSAVES
-635 IDDYIS
+635 IDGYIS

-648 QLSQGTPR
+648 QFSQGTPR

-675 TSFINPKWSGNQ
+675 KSFINPKWSGNQ

-716 GFGAAVYANQDFD
+716 GFDAAVYAGQDFD
-729 FTVSIPEAKD
+729 FTVSIPEAKG
-739 KSATATV
+739 KTVTGTV
-746 TDASGQV
+746 TDAAGQV
-753 QGDKNFSITFDAN
+753 QGDANFSIAFDDN

-793 EASLSGWTGSSEGAS
+793 EASLSGWTASPEGAS

-818 AAFTNTYG
+818 AAFSNTYG
-826 ATGKLS
+826 ATGMLS
-832 GGTSL
+832 GSTSL
-837 SGEKTIKGRAWTAQD
+837 SGEKTLTGRDWTAQD
-852 KFCFV
+852 KFAFV
-857 LTGIDGAPMPEGS
+857 LTGIDGAPMPEGAS
-870 ENDKFA
+870 DGKA
-876 LQLSQSEGTPEGQRV
+876 ILQMTQSEGTPDNAAV
-891 GFSFGDITYTKPGT
+891 PFHFGNITYTKPGT

-934 RVTVTVTDEAHDGTL
+934 RVTVTVTDEAHGGTL
-949 KVESTMLRLKGD
+949 KVESTMLRLKDD

-973 TDRAAFVNV
+973 TDRAAFTNV
-982 FDVDEAEWDLRG
+982 FDVKEAEWDLRG
-994 TKYYEDRTG
+994 TKNYEDKTG

-1008 SGMFQFELSPVTKG
+1008 SGMFQFEL
-1022 APMPANT
+1022 
-1029 DATTG
+1029 
-1034 KARANVD
+1034 
-1041 ATGRFAFEQ
+1041 
-1050 VTFDEN
+1050 
-1056 DVNPNGASKTYEY
+1056 
-1069 ELCEI
+1069 
-1074 NSGKAGM
+1074 
-1081 TYDATVWHI
+1081 
-1090 TVTVSLQDGDV
+1090 
-1101 VLDVQNTRE
+1101 
-1110 GQEAKPGETVSFSNS
+1110 
-1125 YEAES
+1125 
-1130 AEVERFIH
+1130 
-1138 GTKTLMGR
+1138 
-1146 DALDGEKFAFSLTQV
+1146 
-1161 SGPEDG
+1161 
-1167 CTGFS
+1167 
-1172 AMAEV
+1172 
-1177 ADAKDNVAED
+1177 
-1187 FDFGTATF
+1187 
-1195 TREGTYVFE
+1195 
-1204 VREVAPAKPAGGMDP
+1204 
-1219 DGHTCT
+1219 
-1225 VTVKV
+1225 
-1230 ADRGGKLVVQSTDYS
+1230 
-1245 DEGDV
+1245 
-1250 ASFINTYR
+1250 
-1258 PADADYAGITVSKTL
+1258 
-1273 VGRTMREGEF
+1273 
-1283 KFTITGED
+1283 
-1291 EQSQALLAQKAA
+1291 AA
-1303 PSDCAFANDGQ
+1303 
-1314 RASGEKNAMTKLSGL
+1314 
-1329 HFDRSDVGKTF
+1329 
-1340 HFAVAEVVPDPAER
+1340 
-1354 VPGVTYDQKVR
+1354 
-1365 HDVEISVADALN
+1365 
-1377 GTLAVT
+1377 
-1383 TTVDGK
+1383 
-1389 GGSEVA
+1389 
-1395 FVNSYEA
+1395 
-1402 EPGSLDTANLG
+1402 
-1413 LSKVLEGREW
+1413 
-1423 DANVDSFTF
+1423 
-1432 ELVPVTDGAPMPAGA
+1432 VTDGAPMPAGA

-1457 ATDVSDG
+1457 ATGRFAFGQVKFDENDVNPHGAPKTYEYELREINSGEAGMTYDATVWHISVTVSLDETGTVVLNVTNRRALADGALGEAELITFDNSYEAESAVVNGFIHGTKTLMGRDSLDGEKFTFSLTQVSGPEDGCTGFSPEVEVGDLADSEAKSFNFGTATFTRAGTYVFEVREVAPDQPAGGMTYDGHTYTVTVKVADEGGKLVVQSTTYSDEAARDVEAATFINTYRPADADYAGITVSKTLIGRTMSEGEFNFTIKGEDRQSDALLASSDREFVNDGQRASGEKNAMTKLSGLRFDRTDVGKTFHFAVAEVVPADGKKLPGVTYDQTVHHVEISVADALDGTLAVTTTIDGDPGNEVAFQNTYQAAPGSFATANFGLAKVLKGRDWASTDAFTFKLVGLSGAPMPANSQVTVKAADASNG
-1464 RASFDFGQISY
+1464 RAPFDFGQISY
-1475 AATGVYDY
+1475 AAAGTYEY
-1483 EVREVVPDQ
+1483 EVHEVNAGQ
-1492 TLRGVTYSTNVA
+1492 TVNGVDYTTNVA
-1504 CFRVT
+1504 HFCVT
-1509 VTDSVAQGKLVATAR
+1509 VTDSTATGQLVASSR
-1524 LTYGSE
+1524 LVFGSAAFE
-1530 TFVNTYYA
+1530 NRYSA
-1538 DLDYNALGGLTITKT
+1538 ELDYNAKGGLTITKT

-1567 ISTTGDDVLRI
+1567 ISTEGDDVLGI
-1578 AGTYSSSKIADGG
+1578 AGTYSSSEIADGG

-1613 KYEVSEDDP
+1613 KYEVSEDPLDA
-1622 GKGYTCKCS
+1622 GYTCKCS
-1631 KWNVSVSVA
+1631 KWDVSVSVA
-1640 NDVENGRLLVTTT
+1640 NDVKNGGLLVTTT

-1668 GEPAAPGATVAFVN
+1668 GEPAAHGATVAFVN
-1682 RYAAMGSTADIV
+1682 RYAAMGSTAEIV
-1694 CTKELA
+1694 GTKTLN
-1700 GRLMKDGEF
+1700 GRLMNDGEF

-1716 ATDKVVATATNKDGK
+1716 ATGKVVATATNQDGK
-1731 VDFGRLSYTA
+1731 VNFGSLSYTA
-1741 PGTYTYTAR
+1741 PGTYTYAAR
-1750 EVTDGLK
+1750 EVTDGLN
-1757 KEGVT
+1757 ELGVT
-1762 PVRGSF
+1762 PVSSRF
-1768 TITVTVTD
+1768 TITVEVAD
-1776 EAHDGTL
+1776 KAHNGTL
-1783 DCKVD
+1783 DCDVYYPK
-1788 SEGGLAFENSYGTG
+1788 GGLAFENSYGTG

-1810 TKVLEGRDLREG
+1810 TKVLEGRDLRDG
-1822 EFNFTIKGEDG
+1822 EFGFTITGKDG
-1833 APMPERTEVTNAHG
+1833 APMPERTEVTNANG
-1847 GFSFGKITFTLDNVF
+1847 GFSFGKITFTLDKVF

-1883 EKPVADS
+1883 EEPVADS

-1898 EAPSSA
+1898 EAPSSE

-1910 ELEPA
+1910 ELELA

-1933 EPQQDELLAQDEVP
+1933 EPQQDELLAQDEVA

-2016 SATGVTNDRR
+2016 SATGVTNDLRN
-2026 STRDIYITVTD
+2026 TRDIYITVTD

-2048 DADGASLTAGQPDL
+2048 DANGAPLTAGQPDL
-2062 TFTNVYKPVP
+2062 TFTNVYKPAP
-2072 MTSRVT
+2072 TPSSVT

-2100 MLEGSRVVATGTNA
+2100 MLEDGNVVATGTNA
-2114 ADGTVT
+2114 ADGTVA
-2120 LSTVTY
+2120 LSPITY

-2158 TTVSDTGNG
+2158 TTVSDTGDG
-2167 ALAVTH
+2167 ALAVKH

-2217 GMGSDLRATNDAQG
+2217 GMGSDLRATNDAKG

-2280 LSAEVSMDAADGALA
+2280 LSAEVSMDAADGALT

-2316 KPDPA
+2316 KPDPT
-2321 PAPKPARPSRPLP
+2321 PAPKPARPSRPLS
-2334 KAGDVTS
+2334 KTGDVTS

-2349 AVAVALL
+2349 AVAVTLL